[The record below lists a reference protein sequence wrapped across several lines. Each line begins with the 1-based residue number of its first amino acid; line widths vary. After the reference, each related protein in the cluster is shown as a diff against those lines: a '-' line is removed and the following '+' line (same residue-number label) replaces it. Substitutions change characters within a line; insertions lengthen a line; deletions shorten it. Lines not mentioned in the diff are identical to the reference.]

1 MTGMQELWQAF
12 DAVLGGGETSALL
25 VVGPPRCGKTE
36 FAFEAL
42 MRALERNHGG
52 GAMMTVSGRVTADRL
67 GNRAIRRMGA
77 SMKAR
82 PVTTLSA
89 LAFAVIADARRYED
103 LPAPR
108 LLNGA
113 EQDALLRR
121 VVAAHLG
128 HAEAGNLCDTC
139 VLLREYF
146 ADDRWTDTVAPAREQ
161 SGGATTM
168 AMFERGVSSSF
179 VDQLRDMLA
188 RINELGASFAHE
200 REYVGEAAGTGRNAD
215 RIAVQWRLAFALRR
229 EYVRAIEHTYP
240 GEYRL
245 DASRLLVE
253 AAAVL
258 RRVQAEEVR
267 LQPETVPA
275 VLVVDDFHDATLAG
289 LRFLEALAVAGVRL
303 VLVGNPDEAVQTFRG
318 SYPEYLMGC
327 AVRGPLHA
335 ALHRIPVSDT
345 PADAAAPTYRDLLAS
360 RISLSIPSP
369 EPDDTPMPQRPG
381 KLPRYAGS
389 LPIRRLDEPGA
400 NADAGLGTSRLED
413 GTVATT
419 LYKSPREEMDDVVW
433 RMKRLHLD
441 QGIAWNDM
449 AIIAH
454 DNATVRS
461 FGERLRR
468 DGVPVRYSSVTRP
481 LKDEPFVQ
489 GLFALIELA
498 LLRRRGIDAVDLPL
512 ATLSSYVRARVATL
526 MACPLVAAG
535 TQSAEGAPARLAPV
549 ESAMSALESLAAVVQ
564 ESAEA
569 VGADGQRHLAALI
582 ESWERYRDAVN
593 EHRQAARRA
602 AAVNVDDGVL
612 TGETADDELPFGQ
625 RAMYL
630 MLAFDNPKAPA
641 TPVLDSLGAILGRDP
656 QAVAFRRLWD
666 MVGRVAD
673 GMDRLPN
680 REAQYTLALAWNE
693 TGVAGSWQR
702 AALRNDVAGRA
713 ANDRLDVAMRLFQF
727 AADGSAGEDIV
738 AFMDQVR
745 SMQIE
750 ADSLAHVGPV
760 EQAVTLTTPA
770 GAAGNHW
777 RHVWLPAVQQDVW
790 PNLAE
795 RATLF
800 GGEDLADLMLHGR
813 IGDADPT
820 HCDARLA
827 AVLSSEKKNLLVAV
841 TRADE
846 TLTISATWNEDCTP
860 SDFLYGYLPERFIRQ
875 RDEAVFT
882 RPGGEAVHD
891 GDAIS
896 HAGLDADP
904 RGLVTAARITLACHG
919 ADSPEGQDA
928 ASALALLAEHGVRS
942 ADPEHWY
949 FVDLPHDGATGG
961 EAESRAEA
969 RGGRHIVTLS
979 PSSVDGIWSCPVC
992 WLLERR
998 CSGPQSGGVHAG
1010 FGTIVHEVAQR
1021 GSEER
1026 LDMPGSMA
1034 AESTESR
1041 IAAVTERLM
1050 AIYRSLRRDPQ
1061 GIDSP
1066 TDRYDA
1072 MKLDRSAETM
1082 LTNIASYFV
1091 NGCDA
1096 AYPFRNAQYMS
1107 VGALER
1113 AECEVEF
1120 TARFDIDD
1128 MLAAYNAIPGIEPM
1142 TSGELLAVMG
1152 TLVGGWPEGMCDDLT
1167 IRLSGRIDRLEH
1179 RRYQDGRE
1187 AVRLIDYKTGRKYA
1201 ITQIF
1206 NDLQLVCYQL
1216 GLAFPEDRG
1225 CVGPSPRMPYIAQSG
1240 LFFVREDDGPSRSR
1254 EVESLHQPALLR
1266 NGAWNTEPFTLRY
1279 YFKDPQYL
1287 EIPELPETPPAGVRA
1302 AAWDQIVRLRGSQTL
1317 WALTMVARVFYAAAA
1332 SRSSLLIAHP
1342 TPDHV
1347 KHCRMKASCPACA
1360 GELNTVYETRQ
1371 A

>member
-1 MTGMQELWQAF
+1 MTGMQELWQTF
-12 DAVLGGGETSALL
+12 DAVLGGGEASALL

-67 GNRAIRRMGA
+67 GDRAIRRMGA

-121 VVAAHLG
+121 VVAAHLD

-146 ADDRWTDTVAPAREQ
+146 ADDRWTDTVAPVREQ

-215 RIAVQWRLAFALRR
+215 RTAVQWRLAFALRR

-258 RRVQAEEVR
+258 RRVQVEEVR
-267 LQPETVPA
+267 LQPETVPS

-289 LRFLEALAVAGVRL
+289 LRFLEALSAAGVRL

-400 NADAGLGTSRLED
+400 NADAGLGASPLED
-413 GTVATT
+413 GTVATA

-512 ATLSSYVRARVATL
+512 AALSSYVRARVATL
-526 MACPLVAAG
+526 MACPLVTAG

-549 ESAMSALESLAAVVQ
+549 ESAMAALESLAGVVQ
-564 ESAEA
+564 ESAETA
-569 VGADGQRHLAALI
+569 GAEGQRHLAALI
-582 ESWERYRDAVN
+582 ESWDRYRDAVD
-593 EHRQAARRA
+593 ERRQAARRA
-602 AAVNVDDGVL
+602 AAVSVDDGVL
-612 TGETADDELPFGQ
+612 TGESADDELPFGQ
-625 RAMYL
+625 HAMYL
-630 MLAFDNPKAPA
+630 MLAFDDPKAPA

-656 QAVAFRRLWD
+656 QAVAFRRMWD

-673 GMDRLPN
+673 GMGRLSN
-680 REAQYTLALAWNE
+680 REAQYTLALAWNA
-693 TGVAGSWQR
+693 TGVAGVWQR

-813 IGDADPT
+813 IGGADPAG
-820 HCDARLA
+820 CDPRLA

-882 RPGGEAVHD
+882 RPGGQSAD
-891 GDAIS
+891 DDAES

-904 RGLVTAARITLACHG
+904 RGLVTAARIALACHG
-919 ADSPEGQDA
+919 ADSPEGRDA
-928 ASALALLAEHGVRS
+928 ASALALLAEHGVRA
-942 ADPEHWY
+942 ADPKQWY
-949 FVDLPHDGATGG
+949 FVDTADEDTSDGGPEG
-961 EAESRAEA
+961 RSGSRNE
-969 RGGRHIVTLS
+969 RHTVTLS
-979 PSSVDGIWSCPVC
+979 PSSVDSIWSCPVC

-998 CSGPQSGGVHAG
+998 CSGPQSGGVRAG
-1010 FGTIVHEVAQR
+1010 FGTLVHEVAQR

-1026 LDMPGSMA
+1026 LDMPGAVA
-1034 AESTESR
+1034 AEGAGNR
-1041 IAAVTERLM
+1041 IAAVSERLM

-1061 GIDSP
+1061 TIESP
-1066 TDRYDA
+1066 TDRYA
-1072 MKLDRSAETM
+1072 ALQLDRSAETM
-1082 LTNIASYFV
+1082 MTHIATYFV
-1091 NGCDA
+1091 NGCNP
-1096 AYPFRNAQYMS
+1096 AYPFRNAEYMS

-1113 AECEVEF
+1113 VECEAEF

-1152 TLVGGWPEGMCDDLT
+1152 TLVGGWPEGICDDLT

-1317 WALTMVARVFYAAAA
+1317 WALTMVARVFYAAAT

>member
-1 MTGMQELWQAF
+1 MTGMQELWQTF
-12 DAVLGGGETSALL
+12 DAVLGGGEASALL

-121 VVAAHLG
+121 VVAAHLD

-168 AMFERGVSSSF
+168 AMFERGVSSAF
-179 VDQLRDMLA
+179 VDQLRDTLA

-215 RIAVQWRLAFALRR
+215 RTAVQWRLAFALRR

-258 RRVQAEEVR
+258 RRVQVEEVR
-267 LQPETVPA
+267 LQPETVPS

-289 LRFLEALAVAGVRL
+289 LRFLEALSAAGVRL

-413 GTVATT
+413 GTVATA

-813 IGDADPT
+813 IGGADPAG
-820 HCDARLA
+820 CDPRLA

-882 RPGGEAVHD
+882 RPGGQSAD
-891 GDAIS
+891 DDAES

-904 RGLVTAARITLACHG
+904 RGLVTAARIALACHG
-919 ADSPEGQDA
+919 ADSPEGRDA
-928 ASALALLAEHGVRS
+928 ASALALLAEHGVRA
-942 ADPEHWY
+942 ADPKQWY
-949 FVDLPHDGATGG
+949 FVDTADEDTSDGGPEG
-961 EAESRAEA
+961 RSGSRNE
-969 RGGRHIVTLS
+969 RHTVTLS
-979 PSSVDGIWSCPVC
+979 PSSVDSIWSCPVC

-998 CSGPQSGGVHAG
+998 CSGPQSGGVRAG
-1010 FGTIVHEVAQR
+1010 FGTLVHEVAQR

-1026 LDMPGSMA
+1026 LDMPGA
-1034 AESTESR
+1034 VATEGAGNR
-1041 IAAVTERLM
+1041 IAAVSERLM

-1061 GIDSP
+1061 TIESP
-1066 TDRYDA
+1066 TDRYA
-1072 MKLDRSAETM
+1072 ALQLDRSAETM
-1082 LTNIASYFV
+1082 MTHIATYFV
-1091 NGCDA
+1091 NGCNP
-1096 AYPFRNAQYMS
+1096 AYPFRNAEYMS

-1113 AECEVEF
+1113 VECEAEF

-1152 TLVGGWPEGMCDDLT
+1152 TLVGGWPEGICDDLT
-1167 IRLSGRIDRLEH
+1167 IRLFGRIDRLEH
-1179 RRYQDGRE
+1179 RRYGDGRE

-1266 NGAWNTEPFTLRY
+1266 NGAWNTEPFAGRY
-1279 YFKDPQYL
+1279 HYKDPKYL
-1287 EIPELPETPPAGVRA
+1287 EIPELPETPPARVRA
-1302 AAWDQIVRLRGSQTL
+1302 AAWNQIIRLRGTQTL
-1317 WALTMVARVFYAAAA
+1317 WALTMAARVFYAAAA

>member
-12 DAVLGGGETSALL
+12 DAVLGGGEASALL

-67 GNRAIRRMGA
+67 GDRAIRRMGA

-121 VVAAHLG
+121 VVAAHLD

-215 RIAVQWRLAFALRR
+215 RTAVQWRLAFALRR

-289 LRFLEALAVAGVRL
+289 LRFLEALAAAGVRL

-413 GTVATT
+413 GTVATA

-564 ESAEA
+564 ESAET

-666 MVGRVAD
+666 MIGRVAD
-673 GMDRLPN
+673 GMDWLPN

-813 IGDADPT
+813 IGGADPAG
-820 HCDARLA
+820 CDPRLA

-882 RPGGEAVHD
+882 RPGGQSAD
-891 GDAIS
+891 DDAES

-904 RGLVTAARITLACHG
+904 RGLVTAARIALACHG
-919 ADSPEGQDA
+919 ADSPEGRDA
-928 ASALALLAEHGVRS
+928 ASALALLAEHGVRA
-942 ADPEHWY
+942 ADPKQWY
-949 FVDLPHDGATGG
+949 FVDTADEDTSDGGPEG
-961 EAESRAEA
+961 RSGSRNE
-969 RGGRHIVTLS
+969 RHTVTLS
-979 PSSVDGIWSCPVC
+979 PSSVDSIWSCPVC

-998 CSGPQSGGVHAG
+998 CSGPQSGGVRAG
-1010 FGTIVHEVAQR
+1010 FGTFVHEVAQR

-1026 LDMPGSMA
+1026 LDMPGA
-1034 AESTESR
+1034 VATEGAGNR
-1041 IAAVTERLM
+1041 IAAVSERLM

-1061 GIDSP
+1061 TIESP
-1066 TDRYDA
+1066 TDRYA
-1072 MKLDRSAETM
+1072 ALQLDRSAETM
-1082 LTNIASYFV
+1082 MTHIATYFV
-1091 NGCDA
+1091 NGCNP
-1096 AYPFRNAQYMS
+1096 AYPFRNAEYMS

-1113 AECEVEF
+1113 VECEAEF

-1152 TLVGGWPEGMCDDLT
+1152 TLVGGWPEGICDDLT

-1179 RRYQDGRE
+1179 RRYGDGRE

-1266 NGAWNTEPFTLRY
+1266 NGAWNTEPFAGRY
-1279 YFKDPQYL
+1279 HYKDPKYL

-1302 AAWDQIVRLRGSQTL
+1302 AAWNQIIRLRGTQTL
-1317 WALTMVARVFYAAAA
+1317 WALTMAARVFYAAAA

>member
-1 MTGMQELWQAF
+1 MQELWQTF
-12 DAVLGGGETSALL
+12 DAVLGGGEASALL

-67 GNRAIRRMGA
+67 GDRAIRRMGA

-121 VVAAHLG
+121 VVAAHLD

-215 RIAVQWRLAFALRR
+215 RTAVQWRLAFALRR

-258 RRVQAEEVR
+258 RRVQVEEVR
-267 LQPETVPA
+267 LQPETVPS

-289 LRFLEALAVAGVRL
+289 LRFLEALSAAGVRL

-360 RISLSIPSP
+360 RISLSIPSL

-400 NADAGLGTSRLED
+400 NADAGLGASPLED
-413 GTVATT
+413 GTVATA

-512 ATLSSYVRARVATL
+512 AALSSYVRARVATL
-526 MACPLVAAG
+526 MACPLVTAG

-549 ESAMSALESLAAVVQ
+549 ESAMAALESLAGVVQ
-564 ESAEA
+564 ESAETA
-569 VGADGQRHLAALI
+569 GAEGQRHLAALI
-582 ESWERYRDAVN
+582 ESWDRYRDAVD
-593 EHRQAARRA
+593 ERRQAARRA
-602 AAVNVDDGVL
+602 AAVSVDDGVL
-612 TGETADDELPFGQ
+612 TGESADDELPFGQ
-625 RAMYL
+625 HAMYL
-630 MLAFDNPKAPA
+630 MLAFDDPKAPA

-656 QAVAFRRLWD
+656 QAVAFRRMWD

-673 GMDRLPN
+673 GMGRLSN
-680 REAQYTLALAWNE
+680 REAQYTLALAWNA
-693 TGVAGSWQR
+693 TGVAGVWQR

-813 IGDADPT
+813 IGGADPAG
-820 HCDARLA
+820 CDPRLA

-882 RPGGEAVHD
+882 RPGGQSAD
-891 GDAIS
+891 DDAES

-904 RGLVTAARITLACHG
+904 RGLVTAARIALACHG
-919 ADSPEGQDA
+919 ADSPEGRDA
-928 ASALALLAEHGVRS
+928 ASALALLAEHGVRA
-942 ADPEHWY
+942 ADPKQWY
-949 FVDLPHDGATGG
+949 FVDTADEDTSDGGPEG
-961 EAESRAEA
+961 RSGSRNE
-969 RGGRHIVTLS
+969 RHTVTLS
-979 PSSVDGIWSCPVC
+979 PSSVDSIWSCPVC

-998 CSGPQSGGVHAG
+998 CSGPQSGGVRAG
-1010 FGTIVHEVAQR
+1010 FGTLVHEVAQR

-1026 LDMPGSMA
+1026 LDMPGAVA
-1034 AESTESR
+1034 AEGAGNR
-1041 IAAVTERLM
+1041 IAAVSERLM

-1061 GIDSP
+1061 TIESP
-1066 TDRYDA
+1066 TDRYA
-1072 MKLDRSAETM
+1072 ALQLDRSAETM
-1082 LTNIASYFV
+1082 MTHIATYFV
-1091 NGCDA
+1091 NGCNP
-1096 AYPFRNAQYMS
+1096 AYPFRNAEYMS

-1113 AECEVEF
+1113 VECEAEF

-1152 TLVGGWPEGMCDDLT
+1152 TLVGGWPEGICDDLT

-1347 KHCRMKASCPACA
+1347 EHCRMKASCPACA

>member
-1 MTGMQELWQAF
+1 MQELWQTF
-12 DAVLGGGETSALL
+12 DAVLGGGEASALL

-67 GNRAIRRMGA
+67 GDRAIRRMGA

-121 VVAAHLG
+121 VVAAHLD

-215 RIAVQWRLAFALRR
+215 RTAVQWRLAFALRR

-258 RRVQAEEVR
+258 RRVQVEEVR
-267 LQPETVPA
+267 LQPETVPS

-289 LRFLEALAVAGVRL
+289 LRFLEALAAAGVRL

-335 ALHRIPVSDT
+335 ALHRMPVSDT

-389 LPIRRLDEPGA
+389 LPIRRLDAPGA
-400 NADAGLGTSRLED
+400 NVDAGLGTSPLED
-413 GTVATT
+413 GTVSTA

-512 ATLSSYVRARVATL
+512 TTLSSYVRARVATL
-526 MACPLVAAG
+526 MACPLVTAG

-549 ESAMSALESLAAVVQ
+549 ESAMAALESLAGVVQ
-564 ESAEA
+564 ESAETA
-569 VGADGQRHLAALI
+569 GAEGQRHLAALI
-582 ESWERYRDAVN
+582 ESWDRYRDAVD
-593 EHRQAARRA
+593 ERRQAARRA
-602 AAVNVDDGVL
+602 AAVSVDDGVL
-612 TGETADDELPFGQ
+612 TGESADDELPFGQ
-625 RAMYL
+625 HAMYL
-630 MLAFDNPKAPA
+630 MLAFDDPKAPA

-656 QAVAFRRLWD
+656 QAVAFRRMWN

-673 GMDRLPN
+673 GMGRLSN
-680 REAQYTLALAWNE
+680 REAQYTLALAWNA
-693 TGVAGSWQR
+693 TGVAGVWQR

-813 IGDADPT
+813 IGGADPAG
-820 HCDARLA
+820 CDPRLA

-882 RPGGEAVHD
+882 RPGGQSAD
-891 GDAIS
+891 DDAES

-904 RGLVTAARITLACHG
+904 RGLVTAARIALACHG
-919 ADSPEGQDA
+919 ADSPEGRDA
-928 ASALALLAEHGVRS
+928 ASALALLAEHGVRA
-942 ADPEHWY
+942 ADPKQWY
-949 FVDLPHDGATGG
+949 FVDTADEDTSDGGPEG
-961 EAESRAEA
+961 RSGSRNE
-969 RGGRHIVTLS
+969 RHTVTLS
-979 PSSVDGIWSCPVC
+979 PSSVDSIWSCPVC

-998 CSGPQSGGVHAG
+998 CSGPQSGGVRAG
-1010 FGTIVHEVAQR
+1010 FGTLVHEVAQR

-1026 LDMPGSMA
+1026 LDMPGAVA
-1034 AESTESR
+1034 AEGAGNR
-1041 IAAVTERLM
+1041 IAAVSERLM

-1061 GIDSP
+1061 TIESP
-1066 TDRYDA
+1066 TDRYA
-1072 MKLDRSAETM
+1072 ALQLDRSAETM
-1082 LTNIASYFV
+1082 MTHIATYFV
-1091 NGCDA
+1091 NGCNP
-1096 AYPFRNAQYMS
+1096 AYPFRNAEYMS

-1113 AECEVEF
+1113 VECEAEF

-1152 TLVGGWPEGMCDDLT
+1152 TLVGGWPEGICDDLT

-1279 YFKDPQYL
+1279 CFKDPQYL

>member
-1 MTGMQELWQAF
+1 MQELWQTF
-12 DAVLGGGETSALL
+12 DAVLGGGEASALL

-67 GNRAIRRMGA
+67 GDRAIRRMGA

-215 RIAVQWRLAFALRR
+215 RTAVQWRLAFALRR

-258 RRVQAEEVR
+258 RRVQVEEVR
-267 LQPETVPA
+267 LQPETVPS

-289 LRFLEALAVAGVRL
+289 LRFLEALAAAGVRL

-389 LPIRRLDEPGA
+389 LPIRRLDAPGA
-400 NADAGLGTSRLED
+400 NVDAGLGASPLED
-413 GTVATT
+413 GTVSTA

-512 ATLSSYVRARVATL
+512 AALSSYVRARVATL
-526 MACPLVAAG
+526 MACPLVTAG

-549 ESAMSALESLAAVVQ
+549 ESAMAALESLAGVVQ
-564 ESAEA
+564 ESAETA
-569 VGADGQRHLAALI
+569 GAEGQRHLAALI

-625 RAMYL
+625 HAMYL
-630 MLAFDNPKAPA
+630 MLAFDDPKAPA

-656 QAVAFRRLWD
+656 QAVAFRRMWD

-673 GMDRLPN
+673 GMGRLSN
-680 REAQYTLALAWNE
+680 REAQYTLALAWNA
-693 TGVAGSWQR
+693 TGVAGVWQR

-750 ADSLAHVGPV
+750 ADSLAHVGPI

-813 IGDADPT
+813 IGGADPAG
-820 HCDARLA
+820 CDPRLA

-882 RPGGEAVHD
+882 RPGGQSAD
-891 GDAIS
+891 DDAES

-904 RGLVTAARITLACHG
+904 RGLVTAARIALACHG
-919 ADSPEGQDA
+919 ADSPEGRDA
-928 ASALALLAEHGVRS
+928 ASALALLAEHGVRA
-942 ADPEHWY
+942 ADPKQWY
-949 FVDLPHDGATGG
+949 FVDTADEDTSDGGPEG
-961 EAESRAEA
+961 RSGSRNE
-969 RGGRHIVTLS
+969 RHTVTLS
-979 PSSVDGIWSCPVC
+979 PSSVDSIWSCPVC

-998 CSGPQSGGVHAG
+998 CSGPQSGGVRAG
-1010 FGTIVHEVAQR
+1010 FGTLVHEVAQR

-1026 LDMPGSMA
+1026 LDMPGAVA
-1034 AESTESR
+1034 AEGTESR

-1061 GIDSP
+1061 TIESP
-1066 TDRYDA
+1066 TDRYA
-1072 MKLDRSAETM
+1072 ALQLDRSAETM
-1082 LTNIASYFV
+1082 MTHIATYFV
-1091 NGCDA
+1091 NGCNP
-1096 AYPFRNAQYMS
+1096 AYPFRNAEYMS

-1113 AECEVEF
+1113 VECEAEF
-1120 TARFDIDD
+1120 TARFDVGDI
-1128 MLAAYNAIPGIEPM
+1128 LAAYNAIPGVEPM

-1152 TLVGGWPEGMCDDLT
+1152 TLVGGWPEGICDDLT

-1240 LFFVREDDGPSRSR
+1240 LFFVHEDDGPSRSR

>member
-1 MTGMQELWQAF
+1 MTGMQELWQTF
-12 DAVLGGGETSALL
+12 DAVLGGGEASALL

-121 VVAAHLG
+121 VVAAHLD

-179 VDQLRDMLA
+179 VDQLRDTLA

-215 RIAVQWRLAFALRR
+215 RTAVQWRLAFALRR

-289 LRFLEALAVAGVRL
+289 LRFLEALAAAGVRL

-413 GTVATT
+413 GTVATA

-564 ESAEA
+564 ESAET

-666 MVGRVAD
+666 MIGRVAD
-673 GMDRLPN
+673 GMDWLPN

-713 ANDRLDVAMRLFQF
+713 ANDRLDVVMRLFQF

-813 IGDADPT
+813 IGGADPAG
-820 HCDARLA
+820 CDPRLA

-875 RDEAVFT
+875 RDDAVFT
-882 RPGGEAVHD
+882 RPGGQSAD
-891 GDAIS
+891 DDAES

-904 RGLVTAARITLACHG
+904 RGLVTAARIALACHG
-919 ADSPEGQDA
+919 ADSPEGRDA
-928 ASALALLAEHGVRS
+928 ASALALLAEHGVRA
-942 ADPEHWY
+942 ADPKQWY
-949 FVDLPHDGATGG
+949 FVDTADEDTSDGGPEG
-961 EAESRAEA
+961 RSGSRNE
-969 RGGRHIVTLS
+969 RHTVTLS
-979 PSSVDGIWSCPVC
+979 PSSVDSIWSCPVC

-998 CSGPQSGGVHAG
+998 CSGPQSGGVRAG
-1010 FGTIVHEVAQR
+1010 FGTLVHEVAQR

-1026 LDMPGSMA
+1026 LDMPGA
-1034 AESTESR
+1034 VATEGAGNR
-1041 IAAVTERLM
+1041 IAAVSERLM

-1061 GIDSP
+1061 TIESP
-1066 TDRYDA
+1066 TDRYA
-1072 MKLDRSAETM
+1072 ALQLDRSAETM
-1082 LTNIASYFV
+1082 MTHIATYFV
-1091 NGCDA
+1091 NGCNP
-1096 AYPFRNAQYMS
+1096 AYPFRNAEYMS

-1113 AECEVEF
+1113 VECEAEF

-1152 TLVGGWPEGMCDDLT
+1152 TLVGGWPEGICDDLT

-1179 RRYQDGRE
+1179 RRYGDGRE

-1266 NGAWNTEPFTLRY
+1266 NGAWNTEPFAGRY
-1279 YFKDPQYL
+1279 HYKDPKYL

-1302 AAWDQIVRLRGSQTL
+1302 AAWNQIIRLRGTQTL
-1317 WALTMVARVFYAAAA
+1317 WALTMAARVFYAAAA

>member
-1 MTGMQELWQAF
+1 MTGMQELWQTF
-12 DAVLGGGETSALL
+12 DAVLGGGEASALL

-67 GNRAIRRMGA
+67 GDRAIRRMGA

-82 PVTTLSA
+82 PVTTLLA

-121 VVAAHLG
+121 VVAAHLD

-215 RIAVQWRLAFALRR
+215 RTAVQWRLAFALRR

-289 LRFLEALAVAGVRL
+289 LRFLEALAAAGVRL

-413 GTVATT
+413 GTVATA

-489 GLFALIELA
+489 GLFALLELA

-564 ESAEA
+564 ESAET

-666 MVGRVAD
+666 MIGRVAD
-673 GMDRLPN
+673 GMDWLPN

-813 IGDADPT
+813 IGGADPAG
-820 HCDARLA
+820 CDPRLA

-882 RPGGEAVHD
+882 RPGGQSAD
-891 GDAIS
+891 DDAES

-904 RGLVTAARITLACHG
+904 RGLVTAARIALACHG
-919 ADSPEGQDA
+919 ADSPEGRDA
-928 ASALALLAEHGVRS
+928 ASALALLAEHGVRA
-942 ADPEHWY
+942 ADPKQWY
-949 FVDLPHDGATGG
+949 FVDTADEDTSDGGPEG
-961 EAESRAEA
+961 RSGSRNE
-969 RGGRHIVTLS
+969 RHTVTLS
-979 PSSVDGIWSCPVC
+979 PSSVDSIWSCPVC

-998 CSGPQSGGVHAG
+998 CSGPQSGGVRAG
-1010 FGTIVHEVAQR
+1010 FGTLVHEVAQR

-1026 LDMPGSMA
+1026 LDMPGA
-1034 AESTESR
+1034 VATEGAGNR
-1041 IAAVTERLM
+1041 IAAVSERLM

-1061 GIDSP
+1061 TIESP
-1066 TDRYDA
+1066 TDRYA
-1072 MKLDRSAETM
+1072 ALQLDRSAETM
-1082 LTNIASYFV
+1082 MTHIATYFV
-1091 NGCDA
+1091 NGCNP
-1096 AYPFRNAQYMS
+1096 AYPFRNAEYMS

-1113 AECEVEF
+1113 VECEAEF

-1152 TLVGGWPEGMCDDLT
+1152 TLVGGWPEGICDDLT

-1179 RRYQDGRE
+1179 RRYGDGRE

-1266 NGAWNTEPFTLRY
+1266 NGAWNTEPFAGRY
-1279 YFKDPQYL
+1279 HYKDPKYL

-1302 AAWDQIVRLRGSQTL
+1302 AAWNQIIRLRGTQTL
-1317 WALTMVARVFYAAAA
+1317 WALTMAARVFYAAAA

>member
-1 MTGMQELWQAF
+1 MTGMQELWQTF
-12 DAVLGGGETSALL
+12 DAVLGGGEASALL

-67 GNRAIRRMGA
+67 GDRAIRRMGA

-121 VVAAHLG
+121 VVAAHLD

-215 RIAVQWRLAFALRR
+215 RTAVQWRLAFALRR

-289 LRFLEALAVAGVRL
+289 LRFLEALAAAGVRL

-413 GTVATT
+413 GTVATA

-564 ESAEA
+564 ESAET

-666 MVGRVAD
+666 MIGRVAD
-673 GMDRLPN
+673 GMDWLPN

-713 ANDRLDVAMRLFQF
+713 ANDRLDVVMRLFQF

-813 IGDADPT
+813 IGGADPAG
-820 HCDARLA
+820 CDPRLA

-882 RPGGEAVHD
+882 RPGGQSAD
-891 GDAIS
+891 DDAES

-904 RGLVTAARITLACHG
+904 RGLVTAARIALACHG
-919 ADSPEGQDA
+919 ADSPEGRDA
-928 ASALALLAEHGVRS
+928 ASALALLAEHGVRA
-942 ADPEHWY
+942 ADPKQWY
-949 FVDLPHDGATGG
+949 FVDTADEDTSDGGPEG
-961 EAESRAEA
+961 RSGSRNE
-969 RGGRHIVTLS
+969 RHTVTLS
-979 PSSVDGIWSCPVC
+979 PSSVDSIWSCPVC

-998 CSGPQSGGVHAG
+998 CSGPQSGGVRAG
-1010 FGTIVHEVAQR
+1010 FGTLVHEVAQR

-1026 LDMPGSMA
+1026 LDMPGA
-1034 AESTESR
+1034 VATEGAGNR
-1041 IAAVTERLM
+1041 IAAVPERLM

-1061 GIDSP
+1061 TIESP
-1066 TDRYDA
+1066 TDRYA
-1072 MKLDRSAETM
+1072 ALQLDRSAETM
-1082 LTNIASYFV
+1082 MTHIATYFV
-1091 NGCDA
+1091 NGCNP
-1096 AYPFRNAQYMS
+1096 AYPFRNAEYMS

-1113 AECEVEF
+1113 VECEAEF

-1152 TLVGGWPEGMCDDLT
+1152 TLVGGWPEGICDDLT

-1179 RRYQDGRE
+1179 RRYGDGRE

-1266 NGAWNTEPFTLRY
+1266 NGAWNTEPFAGRY
-1279 YFKDPQYL
+1279 HYKDPKYL

-1302 AAWDQIVRLRGSQTL
+1302 AAWNQIIRLRGTQTL
-1317 WALTMVARVFYAAAA
+1317 WALTMAARVFYAAAA

>member
-12 DAVLGGGETSALL
+12 DAVLGGGEASALL

-67 GNRAIRRMGA
+67 GDRAIRRMGA

-121 VVAAHLG
+121 VVAAHLD

-215 RIAVQWRLAFALRR
+215 RTAVQWRLAFALRR

-289 LRFLEALAVAGVRL
+289 LRFLEALAAAGVRL

-413 GTVATT
+413 GTVATA

-549 ESAMSALESLAAVVQ
+549 ESAMFALESLAAVVQ
-564 ESAEA
+564 ESAET

-666 MVGRVAD
+666 MIGRVAD
-673 GMDRLPN
+673 GMDWLPN

-813 IGDADPT
+813 IGGADPAG
-820 HCDARLA
+820 CDPRLA

-882 RPGGEAVHD
+882 RPGGQSAD
-891 GDAIS
+891 DDAES

-904 RGLVTAARITLACHG
+904 RGLVTAARIALACHG
-919 ADSPEGQDA
+919 ADSPEGRDA
-928 ASALALLAEHGVRS
+928 ASALALLAEHGVRA
-942 ADPEHWY
+942 ADPKQWY
-949 FVDLPHDGATGG
+949 FVDTADEDTSDGGPEG
-961 EAESRAEA
+961 RSGSRNE
-969 RGGRHIVTLS
+969 RHTVTLS
-979 PSSVDGIWSCPVC
+979 PSSVDSIWSCPVC

-998 CSGPQSGGVHAG
+998 CSGPQSGGVRAG
-1010 FGTIVHEVAQR
+1010 FGTFVHEVAQR

-1026 LDMPGSMA
+1026 LDMPGA
-1034 AESTESR
+1034 VATEGAGNR
-1041 IAAVTERLM
+1041 IAAVSERLM

-1061 GIDSP
+1061 TIESP
-1066 TDRYDA
+1066 TDRYA
-1072 MKLDRSAETM
+1072 ALQLDRSAETM
-1082 LTNIASYFV
+1082 MTHIATYFV
-1091 NGCDA
+1091 NGCNP
-1096 AYPFRNAQYMS
+1096 AYPFRNAEYMS

-1113 AECEVEF
+1113 VECEAEF

-1152 TLVGGWPEGMCDDLT
+1152 TLVGGWPEGICDDLT

-1179 RRYQDGRE
+1179 RRYGDGRE

-1266 NGAWNTEPFTLRY
+1266 NGAWNTEPFAGRY
-1279 YFKDPQYL
+1279 HYKDPKYL

-1302 AAWDQIVRLRGSQTL
+1302 AAWNQIIRLRGTQTL
-1317 WALTMVARVFYAAAA
+1317 WALTMAARVFYAAAA

>member
-1 MTGMQELWQAF
+1 MTGMQELWQTF
-12 DAVLGGGETSALL
+12 DAVLGGGEASALL

-121 VVAAHLG
+121 VVAAHLD

-258 RRVQAEEVR
+258 RRVQVEEVR

-289 LRFLEALAVAGVRL
+289 LRFLEALAAAGVRL

-389 LPIRRLDEPGA
+389 LPIRRLDAPGA
-400 NADAGLGTSRLED
+400 NVDAGLGASPLED
-413 GTVATT
+413 GTVSTA

-512 ATLSSYVRARVATL
+512 AALSSYVRTRVAAL
-526 MACPLVAAG
+526 MACPLVSVG
-535 TQSAEGAPARLAPV
+535 TQTAEGAPARLEPV
-549 ESAMSALESLAAVVQ
+549 ESAMAALESLAAVVR
-564 ESAEA
+564 ESEGA
-569 VGADGQRHLAALI
+569 VGTDGQRHLAALI

-602 AAVNVDDGVL
+602 VPVNVDDGIL
-612 TGETADDELPFGQ
+612 AGESADDELPFGQ

-630 MLAFDNPKAPA
+630 MLAFDDPKTPA

-673 GMDRLPN
+673 GMGRLSN
-680 REAQYTLALAWNE
+680 REAQYTLALAWNA
-693 TGVAGSWQR
+693 TGVAGVWQR

-750 ADSLAHVGPV
+750 ADSLAHVGPI

-800 GGEDLADLMLHGR
+800 AGEDLADLMLHGR
-813 IGDADPT
+813 IGGADPAG
-820 HCDARLA
+820 CDPRLA

-882 RPGGEAVHD
+882 RPGGQSAD
-891 GDAIS
+891 DDAES

-904 RGLVTAARITLACHG
+904 RGLVTAARIALACHG
-919 ADSPEGQDA
+919 ADSPEGRDA
-928 ASALALLAEHGVRS
+928 ASALALLAEHGVRA
-942 ADPEHWY
+942 ADPKQWY
-949 FVDLPHDGATGG
+949 FVDTADEDTSDGGPEG
-961 EAESRAEA
+961 RSGSRNE
-969 RGGRHIVTLS
+969 RHTVTLS
-979 PSSVDGIWSCPVC
+979 PSSVDSIWSCPVC

-998 CSGPQSGGVHAG
+998 CSGPQSGGVRAG
-1010 FGTIVHEVAQR
+1010 FGTLVHEVAQR

-1026 LDMPGSMA
+1026 LDMPGAVA
-1034 AESTESR
+1034 AEGAGNR
-1041 IAAVTERLM
+1041 IAAVSERLM

-1061 GIDSP
+1061 TIESP
-1066 TDRYDA
+1066 TDRYTA
-1072 MKLDRSAETM
+1072 LQLDRSAETM
-1082 LTNIASYFV
+1082 MTHIATYFV
-1091 NGCDA
+1091 NGCNP
-1096 AYPFRNAQYMS
+1096 AYPFRNAEYMS

-1113 AECEVEF
+1113 VECEAEF

-1152 TLVGGWPEGMCDDLT
+1152 TLVGGWPEGICDDLT

>member
-1 MTGMQELWQAF
+1 MTGMQELWQTF
-12 DAVLGGGETSALL
+12 DAVLGGGEASALL

-67 GNRAIRRMGA
+67 GDRAIRRMGA

-121 VVAAHLG
+121 VVAAHLD

-215 RIAVQWRLAFALRR
+215 RTAVQWRLAFALRR

-289 LRFLEALAVAGVRL
+289 LRFLEALAAAGVRL

-413 GTVATT
+413 GTVATA

-564 ESAEA
+564 ESAET

-666 MVGRVAD
+666 MIGRVAD
-673 GMDRLPN
+673 GMDWLPN

-713 ANDRLDVAMRLFQF
+713 ANDRLDVVMRLFQF

-813 IGDADPT
+813 IGGADPAG
-820 HCDARLA
+820 CDPRLA

-882 RPGGEAVHD
+882 RPGGQSAD
-891 GDAIS
+891 DDAES

-904 RGLVTAARITLACHG
+904 RGLVTAARIALACHG
-919 ADSPEGQDA
+919 ADSPEGRDA
-928 ASALALLAEHGVRS
+928 ASALALLAEHGVRA
-942 ADPEHWY
+942 ADPKQWY
-949 FVDLPHDGATGG
+949 FVDTADEDTSDGGPEG
-961 EAESRAEA
+961 RSGSRNE
-969 RGGRHIVTLS
+969 RHTVTLS
-979 PSSVDGIWSCPVC
+979 PSSVDSIWSCPVC

-998 CSGPQSGGVHAG
+998 CSGPQSGGVRAG
-1010 FGTIVHEVAQR
+1010 FGTLVHEVAQR

-1026 LDMPGSMA
+1026 LDMPGA
-1034 AESTESR
+1034 VATEGAGNR
-1041 IAAVTERLM
+1041 IAAVSERLM

-1061 GIDSP
+1061 TIESP
-1066 TDRYDA
+1066 TDRYA
-1072 MKLDRSAETM
+1072 ALQLDRSAETM
-1082 LTNIASYFV
+1082 MTHIATYFV
-1091 NGCDA
+1091 NGCNP
-1096 AYPFRNAQYMS
+1096 AYPFRNAEYMS

-1113 AECEVEF
+1113 VECEAEF

-1179 RRYQDGRE
+1179 RRYGDGRE

-1266 NGAWNTEPFTLRY
+1266 NGAWNTEPFAGRY
-1279 YFKDPQYL
+1279 HYKDPKYL

-1302 AAWDQIVRLRGSQTL
+1302 AAWNQIIRLRGTQTL
-1317 WALTMVARVFYAAAA
+1317 WALTMAARVFYAAAA

>member
-1 MTGMQELWQAF
+1 MTGMQELWQTF
-12 DAVLGGGETSALL
+12 DAVLGGGEASALL

-67 GNRAIRRMGA
+67 GDRAIRRMGA

-121 VVAAHLG
+121 VVAAHLD

-215 RIAVQWRLAFALRR
+215 RTAVQWRLAFALRR

-258 RRVQAEEVR
+258 RRVQVEEVR
-267 LQPETVPA
+267 LQPETVPS

-289 LRFLEALAVAGVRL
+289 LRFLEALSAAGVRL

-400 NADAGLGTSRLED
+400 NADAGLGASPLED
-413 GTVATT
+413 GTVATA

-512 ATLSSYVRARVATL
+512 AALSSYVRARVATL
-526 MACPLVAAG
+526 MACPLVTAG

-549 ESAMSALESLAAVVQ
+549 ESAMAALESLAGVVQ
-564 ESAEA
+564 ESAETA
-569 VGADGQRHLAALI
+569 GAEGQRHLASLI
-582 ESWERYRDAVN
+582 ESWDRYRDAVD
-593 EHRQAARRA
+593 ERRQAARRA
-602 AAVNVDDGVL
+602 AAVSVDDGVL
-612 TGETADDELPFGQ
+612 TGESADDELPFGQ
-625 RAMYL
+625 HAMYL
-630 MLAFDNPKAPA
+630 MLAFDDPKAPA

-656 QAVAFRRLWD
+656 QAVAFRRMWD

-673 GMDRLPN
+673 GMGRLSN
-680 REAQYTLALAWNE
+680 REAQYTLALAWNA
-693 TGVAGSWQR
+693 TGVAGVWQR

-813 IGDADPT
+813 IGGADPAG
-820 HCDARLA
+820 CDPRLA

-882 RPGGEAVHD
+882 RPGGQSAD
-891 GDAIS
+891 DDAES

-904 RGLVTAARITLACHG
+904 RGLVTAARIALACHG
-919 ADSPEGQDA
+919 ADSPEGRDA
-928 ASALALLAEHGVRS
+928 ASALALLAEYGVRA
-942 ADPEHWY
+942 ADPKQWY
-949 FVDLPHDGATGG
+949 FVDTADEDTSDGGPEG
-961 EAESRAEA
+961 RSGSRNE
-969 RGGRHIVTLS
+969 RHTVTLS
-979 PSSVDGIWSCPVC
+979 PSSVDSIWSCPVC

-998 CSGPQSGGVHAG
+998 CSGPQSGGVRAG
-1010 FGTIVHEVAQR
+1010 FGTLVHEVAQR

-1026 LDMPGSMA
+1026 LDMPGAVA
-1034 AESTESR
+1034 AEGTESR

-1061 GIDSP
+1061 TIESP
-1066 TDRYDA
+1066 TDRYA
-1072 MKLDRSAETM
+1072 ALQLDRSAETM
-1082 LTNIASYFV
+1082 MTHIATYFV
-1091 NGCDA
+1091 NGCNP
-1096 AYPFRNAQYMS
+1096 AYPFRNAEYMS

-1113 AECEVEF
+1113 VECEAEF
-1120 TARFDIDD
+1120 TARFDVGDI
-1128 MLAAYNAIPGIEPM
+1128 LAAYNAIPGVEPM

-1152 TLVGGWPEGMCDDLT
+1152 TLVGGWPEGICDDLT

-1342 TPDHV
+1342 TPDHA

>member
-12 DAVLGGGETSALL
+12 DAVLGGGEASALL

-67 GNRAIRRMGA
+67 GDRAIRRMGA

-121 VVAAHLG
+121 VVAAHLD

-215 RIAVQWRLAFALRR
+215 RTAVQWRLAFALRR

-289 LRFLEALAVAGVRL
+289 LRFLEALAAAGVRL

-413 GTVATT
+413 GTVATA

-564 ESAEA
+564 ESAET

-666 MVGRVAD
+666 MIGRVAD
-673 GMDRLPN
+673 GMDWLPN

-813 IGDADPT
+813 IGGADPAG
-820 HCDARLA
+820 CDPRLA

-882 RPGGEAVHD
+882 RPGGQSAD
-891 GDAIS
+891 DDAES

-904 RGLVTAARITLACHG
+904 RGLVTAARIALACHG
-919 ADSPEGQDA
+919 ADSPEGRDA
-928 ASALALLAEHGVRS
+928 ASALALLAEHGVRA
-942 ADPEHWY
+942 ADPKQWY
-949 FVDLPHDGATGG
+949 FVDTADEDTSDGGPEG
-961 EAESRAEA
+961 RSGSRNE
-969 RGGRHIVTLS
+969 RHTVTLS
-979 PSSVDGIWSCPVC
+979 PSSVDSIWSCPVC

-998 CSGPQSGGVHAG
+998 CSGPQSGGVRAG
-1010 FGTIVHEVAQR
+1010 FGTLVHEVAQR

-1026 LDMPGSMA
+1026 LDMPGA
-1034 AESTESR
+1034 VATEGAGNR
-1041 IAAVTERLM
+1041 IAAVSERLM

-1061 GIDSP
+1061 TIESP
-1066 TDRYDA
+1066 TDRYTA
-1072 MKLDRSAETM
+1072 LQLDRSAETM
-1082 LTNIASYFV
+1082 MTHIATYFV
-1091 NGCDA
+1091 NGCNP
-1096 AYPFRNAQYMS
+1096 AYPFRNAEYMS

-1113 AECEVEF
+1113 VECEAEF

-1152 TLVGGWPEGMCDDLT
+1152 TLVGGWPEGICDDLT

-1179 RRYQDGRE
+1179 RRYGDGRE

-1266 NGAWNTEPFTLRY
+1266 NGAWNTEPFAGRY
-1279 YFKDPQYL
+1279 HYKDPKYL

-1302 AAWDQIVRLRGSQTL
+1302 AAWNQIIRLRGTQTL
-1317 WALTMVARVFYAAAA
+1317 WALTMAARVFYAAAA

>member
-1 MTGMQELWQAF
+1 MQELWQTF
-12 DAVLGGGETSALL
+12 DAVLGGGEASALL

-67 GNRAIRRMGA
+67 GDRAIRRMGA

-121 VVAAHLG
+121 VVAAHLD

-215 RIAVQWRLAFALRR
+215 RTAVQWRLAFALRR

-258 RRVQAEEVR
+258 RRVQVEAVR
-267 LQPETVPA
+267 LQPETVPS

-289 LRFLEALAVAGVRL
+289 LRFLEALAAAGVRL

-389 LPIRRLDEPGA
+389 LPIRRLDAPGA
-400 NADAGLGTSRLED
+400 NVDAGLGASPLED
-413 GTVATT
+413 GTVSTA

-512 ATLSSYVRARVATL
+512 AALSSYVRARVATL
-526 MACPLVAAG
+526 MACPLVTAG

-549 ESAMSALESLAAVVQ
+549 ESAMAALESLAGVVQ
-564 ESAEA
+564 ESAETA
-569 VGADGQRHLAALI
+569 GAEGQRHLAALI
-582 ESWERYRDAVN
+582 ESWDRYRDAVD
-593 EHRQAARRA
+593 ERRQAARRA
-602 AAVNVDDGVL
+602 AAVSVDDGVL
-612 TGETADDELPFGQ
+612 TGESADDELPFGQ
-625 RAMYL
+625 HAMYL
-630 MLAFDNPKAPA
+630 MLAFDDPKAPA

-656 QAVAFRRLWD
+656 QAVAFRRMWD

-673 GMDRLPN
+673 GVCRLSN
-680 REAQYTLALAWNE
+680 REAQYTLALAWNA
-693 TGVAGSWQR
+693 TGVAGVWQR

-813 IGDADPT
+813 IGGADPAG
-820 HCDARLA
+820 CDPRLA

-882 RPGGEAVHD
+882 RPGGQSAD
-891 GDAIS
+891 DDAES

-904 RGLVTAARITLACHG
+904 RGLVTAARIALACHG
-919 ADSPEGQDA
+919 ADSPEGRDA
-928 ASALALLAEHGVRS
+928 ASALALLAEHGVRA
-942 ADPEHWY
+942 ADPKQWY
-949 FVDLPHDGATGG
+949 FVDTADEDTSDGGPEG
-961 EAESRAEA
+961 RSGSRNE
-969 RGGRHIVTLS
+969 RHTVTLS
-979 PSSVDGIWSCPVC
+979 PSSVDSIWSCPVC

-998 CSGPQSGGVHAG
+998 CSGPQSGGVRAG
-1010 FGTIVHEVAQR
+1010 FGTLVHEVAQR

-1026 LDMPGSMA
+1026 LDMPGAVA
-1034 AESTESR
+1034 AEGAGNR
-1041 IAAVTERLM
+1041 IAAVSERLM

-1061 GIDSP
+1061 TIESP
-1066 TDRYDA
+1066 TDRYA
-1072 MKLDRSAETM
+1072 ALQLDRSAETM
-1082 LTNIASYFV
+1082 MTHIATYFV
-1091 NGCDA
+1091 NGCNP
-1096 AYPFRNAQYMS
+1096 AYPFRNAEYMS

-1113 AECEVEF
+1113 VECEAEF

-1152 TLVGGWPEGMCDDLT
+1152 TLVGGWPEGICDDLT

-1279 YFKDPQYL
+1279 CFKDPQYL

>member
-1 MTGMQELWQAF
+1 MQELWQAF
-12 DAVLGGGETSALL
+12 DAVLGGGEASALL

-67 GNRAIRRMGA
+67 GDRAIRRMGA

-121 VVAAHLG
+121 VVAAHLD

-215 RIAVQWRLAFALRR
+215 RTAVQWRLAFALRR

-258 RRVQAEEVR
+258 RRVQVEEVR
-267 LQPETVPA
+267 LQPETVPS

-289 LRFLEALAVAGVRL
+289 LRFLEALAAAGVRL

-389 LPIRRLDEPGA
+389 LPIRRLDAPGA
-400 NADAGLGTSRLED
+400 NVDAGLGASPLED
-413 GTVATT
+413 GTVSTA

-512 ATLSSYVRARVATL
+512 AALSSYVRARVATL
-526 MACPLVAAG
+526 MACPLVTAG
-535 TQSAEGAPARLAPV
+535 TQSAESAPARLAPV
-549 ESAMSALESLAAVVQ
+549 ESAMAALESLAGVVQ
-564 ESAEA
+564 ESAETA
-569 VGADGQRHLAALI
+569 GAEGQRHLAALI
-582 ESWERYRDAVN
+582 ESWDRYRDAVD
-593 EHRQAARRA
+593 ERRQAARRA
-602 AAVNVDDGVL
+602 AAVSVDDGVL
-612 TGETADDELPFGQ
+612 TGESADDELPFGQ
-625 RAMYL
+625 HAMYL
-630 MLAFDNPKAPA
+630 MLAFDDPKAPA

-656 QAVAFRRLWD
+656 QAVAFRRMWD

-673 GMDRLPN
+673 GMGRLSN
-680 REAQYTLALAWNE
+680 REAQYTLALAWNA
-693 TGVAGSWQR
+693 TGVAGVWQR

-750 ADSLAHVGPV
+750 ADSLAHVGPI

-813 IGDADPT
+813 IGGADPAG
-820 HCDARLA
+820 CDPRLA

-882 RPGGEAVHD
+882 RPGGQSAD
-891 GDAIS
+891 DDAES

-904 RGLVTAARITLACHG
+904 RGLVTAARIALACHG
-919 ADSPEGQDA
+919 ADSPEGRDA
-928 ASALALLAEHGVRS
+928 ASALALLAEHGVRA
-942 ADPEHWY
+942 ADPKQWY
-949 FVDLPHDGATGG
+949 FVDTADEDTSDGGPEG
-961 EAESRAEA
+961 RSGSRNE
-969 RGGRHIVTLS
+969 RHTVTLS
-979 PSSVDGIWSCPVC
+979 PSSVDSIWSCPVC

-998 CSGPQSGGVHAG
+998 CSGPQSGGVRAG
-1010 FGTIVHEVAQR
+1010 FGTLVHEVAQR

-1026 LDMPGSMA
+1026 LDMPGAVA
-1034 AESTESR
+1034 AEGAGNR
-1041 IAAVTERLM
+1041 IAAVSERLM

-1061 GIDSP
+1061 TIESP
-1066 TDRYDA
+1066 TDRYA
-1072 MKLDRSAETM
+1072 ALQLDRSAETM
-1082 LTNIASYFV
+1082 MTHIATYFV
-1091 NGCDA
+1091 NGCNP
-1096 AYPFRNAQYMS
+1096 AYPFRNAEYMS

-1113 AECEVEF
+1113 VECEAEF

-1152 TLVGGWPEGMCDDLT
+1152 TLVGGWPEGICDDLT

-1279 YFKDPQYL
+1279 CFKDPQYL

>member
-1 MTGMQELWQAF
+1 MQELWQTF
-12 DAVLGGGETSALL
+12 DAVLGGGEASALL

-67 GNRAIRRMGA
+67 GDRAIRRMGA

-121 VVAAHLG
+121 VVAAHLD

-215 RIAVQWRLAFALRR
+215 RTAVQWRLAFALRR

-258 RRVQAEEVR
+258 RRVQVEEVR
-267 LQPETVPA
+267 LQPETVPS

-289 LRFLEALAVAGVRL
+289 LRFLEALAAAGVRL

-389 LPIRRLDEPGA
+389 LPIRRLDAPGA
-400 NADAGLGTSRLED
+400 NVDAGLGTSPLED
-413 GTVATT
+413 GTVATA

-512 ATLSSYVRARVATL
+512 AALSSYVRARVATL
-526 MACPLVAAG
+526 MACPLVTAG

-549 ESAMSALESLAAVVQ
+549 ESAMAALESLAGVVQ
-564 ESAEA
+564 ESAETA
-569 VGADGQRHLAALI
+569 GAEGQRHLAALI
-582 ESWERYRDAVN
+582 ESWDRYRDAVD
-593 EHRQAARRA
+593 ERRQAARRA
-602 AAVNVDDGVL
+602 AAVSVDDGVL
-612 TGETADDELPFGQ
+612 TGESADDELPFGQ
-625 RAMYL
+625 HAMYL
-630 MLAFDNPKAPA
+630 MLAFDDPKAPA

-656 QAVAFRRLWD
+656 QAVAFRRMWD

-673 GMDRLPN
+673 GMGRLSN

-813 IGDADPT
+813 IGGADPAG
-820 HCDARLA
+820 CDPRLA

-882 RPGGEAVHD
+882 RPGGQSAD
-891 GDAIS
+891 DDAES

-904 RGLVTAARITLACHG
+904 RGLVTAARIALACHG
-919 ADSPEGQDA
+919 ADSPEGRDA
-928 ASALALLAEHGVRS
+928 ASALALLAEHGVRA
-942 ADPEHWY
+942 ADPKQWY
-949 FVDLPHDGATGG
+949 FVDTADEDTSDGGPEG
-961 EAESRAEA
+961 RSGSRNE
-969 RGGRHIVTLS
+969 RHTVTLS

-1026 LDMPGSMA
+1026 LDMPGTMA

-1061 GIDSP
+1061 TIESP
-1066 TDRYDA
+1066 TDRYA
-1072 MKLDRSAETM
+1072 ALQLDRSAETM

-1096 AYPFRNAQYMS
+1096 AYPFRNAEYMS

-1113 AECEVEF
+1113 VECETEF

-1179 RRYQDGRE
+1179 RRYGDGRE
-1187 AVRLIDYKTGRKYA
+1187 AVRLIDYKTGRKYGTA
-1201 ITQIF
+1201 QIF

>member
-1 MTGMQELWQAF
+1 MQELWQTF
-12 DAVLGGGETSALL
+12 DAVLGGGEASALL

-67 GNRAIRRMGA
+67 GDRAIRRMGA

-121 VVAAHLG
+121 VVAAHLD

-200 REYVGEAAGTGRNAD
+200 CEYVGEAAGTGRNAD
-215 RIAVQWRLAFALRR
+215 RTAVQWRLAFALRR

-258 RRVQAEEVR
+258 RRVQVEEVR
-267 LQPETVPA
+267 LQPETVPS

-289 LRFLEALAVAGVRL
+289 LRFLEALSAAGVRL

-400 NADAGLGTSRLED
+400 NADAGLGTSPLED
-413 GTVATT
+413 GTVSTA

-441 QGIAWNDM
+441 RGIAWNDM

-512 ATLSSYVRARVATL
+512 AALSSYVRARVATL
-526 MACPLVAAG
+526 MACPLVTAG

-549 ESAMSALESLAAVVQ
+549 ESAMAALESLAGVVQ
-564 ESAEA
+564 ESAETA
-569 VGADGQRHLAALI
+569 GAEGQRHLAALI
-582 ESWERYRDAVN
+582 ESWDRYRDAVD
-593 EHRQAARRA
+593 ERRQAARRA
-602 AAVNVDDGVL
+602 AAVSVDDGVL
-612 TGETADDELPFGQ
+612 TGESADDELPFGQ

-630 MLAFDNPKAPA
+630 MLAFDDPKAPA
-641 TPVLDSLGAILGRDP
+641 TPVLDSLGAILGRDH

-738 AFMDQVR
+738 AFMDQIR

-750 ADSLAHVGPV
+750 ADSLAHVGPI

-813 IGDADPT
+813 IGGADPAG
-820 HCDARLA
+820 CDPRLA

-882 RPGGEAVHD
+882 RPGGQSAD
-891 GDAIS
+891 DDAES

-904 RGLVTAARITLACHG
+904 RGLVTAARIALACHG
-919 ADSPEGQDA
+919 ADSPEGRDA
-928 ASALALLAEHGVRS
+928 ASALALLAEHGVRA
-942 ADPEHWY
+942 ADPKQWY
-949 FVDLPHDGATGG
+949 FVDTADEDTSDGGPEG
-961 EAESRAEA
+961 RSGSRNE
-969 RGGRHIVTLS
+969 RHTVTLS
-979 PSSVDGIWSCPVC
+979 PSSVDSIWSCPVC

-998 CSGPQSGGVHAG
+998 CSGPQSGGVRAG
-1010 FGTIVHEVAQR
+1010 FGTLVHEVAQR

-1026 LDMPGSMA
+1026 LDMPGAVA
-1034 AESTESR
+1034 AEGAGNR
-1041 IAAVTERLM
+1041 IAAVSERLM

-1061 GIDSP
+1061 TIESP
-1066 TDRYDA
+1066 TDRYA
-1072 MKLDRSAETM
+1072 ALQLDRSAETM
-1082 LTNIASYFV
+1082 MTHIAAYFV
-1091 NGCDA
+1091 NGCNP
-1096 AYPFRNAQYMS
+1096 AYPFRNAEYMS

-1113 AECEVEF
+1113 VECEAEF
-1120 TARFDIDD
+1120 TARFDVGDI
-1128 MLAAYNAIPGIEPM
+1128 LAAYNAIPGVEPM

-1152 TLVGGWPEGMCDDLT
+1152 TLVGGWPEGICDDLT

>member
-1 MTGMQELWQAF
+1 MQELWQTF
-12 DAVLGGGETSALL
+12 DAVLGGGEASALL

-67 GNRAIRRMGA
+67 GDRAIRRMGA

-121 VVAAHLG
+121 VVAAHLD

-146 ADDRWTDTVAPAREQ
+146 ADDRWTDTVAPVREQ

-215 RIAVQWRLAFALRR
+215 RTAVQWRLAFALRR

-258 RRVQAEEVR
+258 RRVQVEEVR
-267 LQPETVPA
+267 LQPETVPS

-289 LRFLEALAVAGVRL
+289 LRFLEALAAAGVRL

-389 LPIRRLDEPGA
+389 LPIRRLDAPGA
-400 NADAGLGTSRLED
+400 NVDAGLGASPLED
-413 GTVATT
+413 GTVSTA

-441 QGIAWNDM
+441 RGIAWNDM

-481 LKDEPFVQ
+481 LRDEPFVQ

-512 ATLSSYVRARVATL
+512 VALSSYVRARVATL
-526 MACPLVAAG
+526 MACPLVTAG

-549 ESAMSALESLAAVVQ
+549 ESAMAALESLAGVVQ
-564 ESAEA
+564 ESAETA
-569 VGADGQRHLAALI
+569 GAEGQRHLAALI

-625 RAMYL
+625 HAMYL
-630 MLAFDNPKAPA
+630 MLAFDDPKAPA

-656 QAVAFRRLWD
+656 QAVAFRRMWD

-673 GMDRLPN
+673 GMGRLSN
-680 REAQYTLALAWNE
+680 REAQYTLALAWNA
-693 TGVAGSWQR
+693 TGVAGVWQR

-813 IGDADPT
+813 IGGADPAG
-820 HCDARLA
+820 CDPRLA

-882 RPGGEAVHD
+882 RPGGQSAD
-891 GDAIS
+891 DDAES

-904 RGLVTAARITLACHG
+904 RGLVTAARIALACHG

-928 ASALALLAEHGVRS
+928 ASALALLAEHGVRA
-942 ADPEHWY
+942 ADPKQWY
-949 FVDLPHDGATGG
+949 FVDTADEDTSDGG
-961 EAESRAEA
+961 
-969 RGGRHIVTLS
+969 
-979 PSSVDGIWSCPVC
+979 
-992 WLLERR
+992 
-998 CSGPQSGGVHAG
+998 
-1010 FGTIVHEVAQR
+1010 
-1021 GSEER
+1021 
-1026 LDMPGSMA
+1026 
-1034 AESTESR
+1034 
-1041 IAAVTERLM
+1041 
-1050 AIYRSLRRDPQ
+1050 
-1061 GIDSP
+1061 
-1066 TDRYDA
+1066 
-1072 MKLDRSAETM
+1072 
-1082 LTNIASYFV
+1082 
-1091 NGCDA
+1091 
-1096 AYPFRNAQYMS
+1096 
-1107 VGALER
+1107 
-1113 AECEVEF
+1113 
-1120 TARFDIDD
+1120 
-1128 MLAAYNAIPGIEPM
+1128 
-1142 TSGELLAVMG
+1142 
-1152 TLVGGWPEGMCDDLT
+1152 PEG
-1167 IRLSGRIDRLEH
+1167 
-1179 RRYQDGRE
+1179 
-1187 AVRLIDYKTGRKYA
+1187 
-1201 ITQIF
+1201 
-1206 NDLQLVCYQL
+1206 
-1216 GLAFPEDRG
+1216 
-1225 CVGPSPRMPYIAQSG
+1225 
-1240 LFFVREDDGPSRSR
+1240 RS
-1254 EVESLHQPALLR
+1254 
-1266 NGAWNTEPFTLRY
+1266 
-1279 YFKDPQYL
+1279 
-1287 EIPELPETPPAGVRA
+1287 
-1302 AAWDQIVRLRGSQTL
+1302 
-1317 WALTMVARVFYAAAA
+1317 
-1332 SRSSLLIAHP
+1332 
-1342 TPDHV
+1342 
-1347 KHCRMKASCPACA
+1347 
-1360 GELNTVYETRQ
+1360 
-1371 A
+1371 

>member
-1 MTGMQELWQAF
+1 MTGMQELWQTF
-12 DAVLGGGETSALL
+12 DAVLGGGEASALL

-67 GNRAIRRMGA
+67 GDRAIRRMGA

-121 VVAAHLG
+121 VVAAHLD

-215 RIAVQWRLAFALRR
+215 RTAVQWRLAFALRR

-258 RRVQAEEVR
+258 RRVQVEEVR
-267 LQPETVPA
+267 LQPETVPS

-289 LRFLEALAVAGVRL
+289 LRFLEALAAAGVRL

-389 LPIRRLDEPGA
+389 LPIRRMDAPGA
-400 NADAGLGTSRLED
+400 NVDAGLGASPLED
-413 GTVATT
+413 GTVSTA

-441 QGIAWNDM
+441 RGIAWNDM

-481 LKDEPFVQ
+481 LRDEPFVQ

-512 ATLSSYVRARVATL
+512 AALSSYVRARVATL
-526 MACPLVAAG
+526 MACPLVTAG
-535 TQSAEGAPARLAPV
+535 TQSAEGDPARLAPV
-549 ESAMSALESLAAVVQ
+549 ESAMAALESLAGVVQ
-564 ESAEA
+564 ESAETA
-569 VGADGQRHLAALI
+569 GAEGQRHLAALI
-582 ESWERYRDAVN
+582 ESWDRYRDAVD
-593 EHRQAARRA
+593 ERRQAARRA
-602 AAVNVDDGVL
+602 AAVSVDDGVL
-612 TGETADDELPFGQ
+612 TGESADDELPFGQ
-625 RAMYL
+625 HAMYL
-630 MLAFDNPKAPA
+630 MLAFDDPKAPA

-656 QAVAFRRLWD
+656 QAVAFRRMWD

-673 GMDRLPN
+673 GMGRLSN
-680 REAQYTLALAWNE
+680 REAQYTLALAWNA
-693 TGVAGSWQR
+693 TGVAGVWQR

-813 IGDADPT
+813 IGGADPAG
-820 HCDARLA
+820 CDPRLA

-882 RPGGEAVHD
+882 RPGGQSAD
-891 GDAIS
+891 DDAES

-904 RGLVTAARITLACHG
+904 RGLVTAARIALACHG
-919 ADSPEGQDA
+919 ADSPEGRDA
-928 ASALALLAEHGVRS
+928 ASALALLAEHGVRA
-942 ADPEHWY
+942 ADPKQWY
-949 FVDLPHDGATGG
+949 FVDTADEDTSDGGPEG
-961 EAESRAEA
+961 RSGSRNE
-969 RGGRHIVTLS
+969 RHTVTLS
-979 PSSVDGIWSCPVC
+979 PSSVDSIWSCPVC

-998 CSGPQSGGVHAG
+998 CSGPQSGGVRAG
-1010 FGTIVHEVAQR
+1010 FGTLVHEVAQR

-1026 LDMPGSMA
+1026 LDMPGAVA
-1034 AESTESR
+1034 AEGAGNR
-1041 IAAVTERLM
+1041 IAAVSERLM

-1061 GIDSP
+1061 TIESP
-1066 TDRYDA
+1066 TDRYA
-1072 MKLDRSAETM
+1072 ALQLDRSAETM
-1082 LTNIASYFV
+1082 MTHIATYFV
-1091 NGCDA
+1091 NGCNP
-1096 AYPFRNAQYMS
+1096 AYPFRNAEYMS

-1113 AECEVEF
+1113 VECEAEF

-1152 TLVGGWPEGMCDDLT
+1152 TLVGGWPEGICDDLT

>member
-1 MTGMQELWQAF
+1 MTGMQELWQTF
-12 DAVLGGGETSALL
+12 DAVLGGGEASALL

-121 VVAAHLG
+121 VVAAHLD

-215 RIAVQWRLAFALRR
+215 RTAVQWRLAFALRR

-258 RRVQAEEVR
+258 HRVQVEEVR
-267 LQPETVPA
+267 LQPETVPS

-289 LRFLEALAVAGVRL
+289 LRFLEALSAAGVRL

-413 GTVATT
+413 GTVATA

-512 ATLSSYVRARVATL
+512 AALSSYVRARVATL
-526 MACPLVAAG
+526 MACPLVTAG

-549 ESAMSALESLAAVVQ
+549 ESAMAALESLAGVVQ

-813 IGDADPT
+813 IGGADPAG
-820 HCDARLA
+820 CDPRLA

-882 RPGGEAVHD
+882 RPGGQSAD
-891 GDAIS
+891 DDAES

-904 RGLVTAARITLACHG
+904 RGLVTAARIALACHG
-919 ADSPEGQDA
+919 ADSPEGRDA
-928 ASALALLAEHGVRS
+928 ASALALLAEHGVRA
-942 ADPEHWY
+942 ADPKQWY
-949 FVDLPHDGATGG
+949 FVDTADEDTSDGGPEG
-961 EAESRAEA
+961 RSGSRNE
-969 RGGRHIVTLS
+969 RHTVTLS
-979 PSSVDGIWSCPVC
+979 PSSVDSIWSCPVC

-998 CSGPQSGGVHAG
+998 CSGPQSGGVRAG
-1010 FGTIVHEVAQR
+1010 FGTLVHEVAQR

-1026 LDMPGSMA
+1026 LDMPGAVA
-1034 AESTESR
+1034 AEGAGNR
-1041 IAAVTERLM
+1041 IAAVSERLM

-1061 GIDSP
+1061 TIESP
-1066 TDRYDA
+1066 TDRYA
-1072 MKLDRSAETM
+1072 ALQLDRSAETM
-1082 LTNIASYFV
+1082 MTHIATYFV
-1091 NGCDA
+1091 NGCNP
-1096 AYPFRNAQYMS
+1096 AYPFRNAEYMS

-1113 AECEVEF
+1113 VECEAEF

-1152 TLVGGWPEGMCDDLT
+1152 TLVGGWPEGICDDLT

-1287 EIPELPETPPAGVRA
+1287 EIPELPETPPTGVRA

-1371 A
+1371 V

>member
-1 MTGMQELWQAF
+1 MQELWQAF
-12 DAVLGGGETSALL
+12 DVVLGGGETSALL

-215 RIAVQWRLAFALRR
+215 RTAVQWRLAFALRR

-289 LRFLEALAVAGVRL
+289 LRFLEALAAAGVRL

-413 GTVATT
+413 GTVATA

-468 DGVPVRYSSVTRP
+468 DGVPVRYSSVMRP

-564 ESAEA
+564 ESAET

-666 MVGRVAD
+666 MIGRVAD
-673 GMDRLPN
+673 GMDWLPN

-713 ANDRLDVAMRLFQF
+713 ANDRLDVVMRLFQF

-813 IGDADPT
+813 IGGADPAG
-820 HCDARLA
+820 CDPRLA

-882 RPGGEAVHD
+882 RPGGQSAD
-891 GDAIS
+891 DDAES

-904 RGLVTAARITLACHG
+904 RGLVTAARIALACHG
-919 ADSPEGQDA
+919 ADSPEGRDA
-928 ASALALLAEHGVRS
+928 ASALALLAEHGVRA
-942 ADPEHWY
+942 ADPKQWY
-949 FVDLPHDGATGG
+949 FVDTADEDTSDGGPEG
-961 EAESRAEA
+961 RSGSRNE
-969 RGGRHIVTLS
+969 RHTVTLS
-979 PSSVDGIWSCPVC
+979 PSSVDSIWSCPVC

-998 CSGPQSGGVHAG
+998 CSGPQSGGVRAG
-1010 FGTIVHEVAQR
+1010 FGTLVHEVAQR

-1026 LDMPGSMA
+1026 LDMPGA
-1034 AESTESR
+1034 VATEGAGNR
-1041 IAAVTERLM
+1041 IAAVSERLM

-1061 GIDSP
+1061 TIESP
-1066 TDRYDA
+1066 TDRYA
-1072 MKLDRSAETM
+1072 ALQLDRSAETM
-1082 LTNIASYFV
+1082 MTHIATYFV
-1091 NGCDA
+1091 NGCNP
-1096 AYPFRNAQYMS
+1096 AYPFRNAEYMS

-1113 AECEVEF
+1113 VECEAEF

-1152 TLVGGWPEGMCDDLT
+1152 TLVGGWPEGICDDLT

-1179 RRYQDGRE
+1179 RRYGDGRE

-1266 NGAWNTEPFTLRY
+1266 NGAWNTEPFAGRY
-1279 YFKDPQYL
+1279 HYKDPKYL

-1302 AAWDQIVRLRGSQTL
+1302 AAWNQIIRLRGTQTL
-1317 WALTMVARVFYAAAA
+1317 WALTMAARVFYAAAA

>member
-1 MTGMQELWQAF
+1 MTGMQELWQTF
-12 DAVLGGGETSALL
+12 DAVLGGGEASALL

-67 GNRAIRRMGA
+67 GDRAIRRMGA

-121 VVAAHLG
+121 VVAAHLD

-215 RIAVQWRLAFALRR
+215 RTAVQWRLAFALRR

-289 LRFLEALAVAGVRL
+289 LRFLEALAAAGVRL

-413 GTVATT
+413 GTVATA

-564 ESAEA
+564 ESAET

-666 MVGRVAD
+666 MIGRVAD
-673 GMDRLPN
+673 GMDWLPN

-813 IGDADPT
+813 IGGADPAG
-820 HCDARLA
+820 CDPRLA

-882 RPGGEAVHD
+882 RPGGQSAD
-891 GDAIS
+891 DDAES

-904 RGLVTAARITLACHG
+904 RGLVTAARIALACHG
-919 ADSPEGQDA
+919 ADSPEGRDA
-928 ASALALLAEHGVRS
+928 ASALALLAEHGVRA
-942 ADPEHWY
+942 ADPKQWY
-949 FVDLPHDGATGG
+949 FVDTADEDTSDGGPEG
-961 EAESRAEA
+961 RSGSRNE
-969 RGGRHIVTLS
+969 RHTVTLS
-979 PSSVDGIWSCPVC
+979 PSSVDSIWSCPVC

-998 CSGPQSGGVHAG
+998 CSGPQSGGVRAG
-1010 FGTIVHEVAQR
+1010 FGTLVHEVAQR

-1026 LDMPGSMA
+1026 LDMPGA
-1034 AESTESR
+1034 VATEGAGNR
-1041 IAAVTERLM
+1041 IAAVSERLM

-1061 GIDSP
+1061 TIESP
-1066 TDRYDA
+1066 TDRYA
-1072 MKLDRSAETM
+1072 ALQLDRSAETM
-1082 LTNIASYFV
+1082 MTHIATYFV
-1091 NGCDA
+1091 NGCNP
-1096 AYPFRNAQYMS
+1096 AYPFRNAEYMS

-1113 AECEVEF
+1113 VECEAEF

-1152 TLVGGWPEGMCDDLT
+1152 TLVGGWPEGICDDLT

-1179 RRYQDGRE
+1179 RRYGDGRE

-1266 NGAWNTEPFTLRY
+1266 NGAWNTEPFAGRY
-1279 YFKDPQYL
+1279 HYKDPKYL

-1302 AAWDQIVRLRGSQTL
+1302 AAWNQIIRLRGTQTL
-1317 WALTMVARVFYAAAA
+1317 WALTMAARVFYAAAA

>member
-1 MTGMQELWQAF
+1 MQELWQTF
-12 DAVLGGGETSALL
+12 DAVLGGGEASALL

-67 GNRAIRRMGA
+67 GDRAIRRMGA

-121 VVAAHLG
+121 VVAAHLD

-215 RIAVQWRLAFALRR
+215 RTAVQWRLAFALRR

-258 RRVQAEEVR
+258 RRVQVEEVR
-267 LQPETVPA
+267 LQPETVPS

-289 LRFLEALAVAGVRL
+289 LRFLEALAAAGVRL

-389 LPIRRLDEPGA
+389 LPIRRLDAPGA
-400 NADAGLGTSRLED
+400 NVDAGLGASPLED
-413 GTVATT
+413 GTVSTA

-512 ATLSSYVRARVATL
+512 AALSSYVRARVATL
-526 MACPLVAAG
+526 MACPLVTAG

-549 ESAMSALESLAAVVQ
+549 ESAMAALESLAGVVQ
-564 ESAEA
+564 ESAETA
-569 VGADGQRHLAALI
+569 GAEGQRHLAALI
-582 ESWERYRDAVN
+582 ESWDRYRDAVD
-593 EHRQAARRA
+593 ERRQAARRA
-602 AAVNVDDGVL
+602 AAVSVDDGVL
-612 TGETADDELPFGQ
+612 TGESADDELPFGQ
-625 RAMYL
+625 HAMYL
-630 MLAFDNPKAPA
+630 MLAFDDPKAPA

-656 QAVAFRRLWD
+656 QAVAFRRMWD

-673 GMDRLPN
+673 GMGRLSN
-680 REAQYTLALAWNE
+680 REAQYTLALAWNA
-693 TGVAGSWQR
+693 TGVAGVWQR

-813 IGDADPT
+813 IGGADPAG
-820 HCDARLA
+820 CDPRLA

-882 RPGGEAVHD
+882 RPGGQSAD
-891 GDAIS
+891 DDAES

-904 RGLVTAARITLACHG
+904 RGLVTAARIALACHG
-919 ADSPEGQDA
+919 ADSPEGRDA
-928 ASALALLAEHGVRS
+928 ASALALLAEHGVRA
-942 ADPEHWY
+942 ADPKQWY
-949 FVDLPHDGATGG
+949 FVDTADEDTSDGGPEG
-961 EAESRAEA
+961 RSGSRNE
-969 RGGRHIVTLS
+969 RHTVTLS
-979 PSSVDGIWSCPVC
+979 PSSVDSIWSCPVC

-998 CSGPQSGGVHAG
+998 CSGPQSGGVRAG
-1010 FGTIVHEVAQR
+1010 FGTLVHEVAQR

-1026 LDMPGSMA
+1026 LDMPGAVA
-1034 AESTESR
+1034 AEGAGNR
-1041 IAAVTERLM
+1041 IAAVSERLM

-1061 GIDSP
+1061 TIESP
-1066 TDRYDA
+1066 TDRYA
-1072 MKLDRSAETM
+1072 ALQLDRSAETM
-1082 LTNIASYFV
+1082 MTHIATYFV
-1091 NGCDA
+1091 NGCNP
-1096 AYPFRNAQYMS
+1096 AYPFRNAEYMS

-1113 AECEVEF
+1113 VECEAEF

-1152 TLVGGWPEGMCDDLT
+1152 TLVGGWPEGICDDLT

-1347 KHCRMKASCPACA
+1347 KHCRMTTSCPACA

>member
-1 MTGMQELWQAF
+1 MTGMQELWQTF
-12 DAVLGGGETSALL
+12 DAVLGGGEASALL

-67 GNRAIRRMGA
+67 GDRAIRRMGA

-113 EQDALLRR
+113 EQDVLLRR
-121 VVAAHLG
+121 VVAAHLD

-215 RIAVQWRLAFALRR
+215 RTAVQWRLAFALRR

-289 LRFLEALAVAGVRL
+289 LRFLEALAAAGVRL

-413 GTVATT
+413 GTVATA

-564 ESAEA
+564 ESAET

-666 MVGRVAD
+666 MIGRVAD
-673 GMDRLPN
+673 GMDWLPN

-713 ANDRLDVAMRLFQF
+713 ANDRLDVVMRLFQF

-813 IGDADPT
+813 IGGADPAG
-820 HCDARLA
+820 CDPRLA

-882 RPGGEAVHD
+882 RPGGQSAD
-891 GDAIS
+891 DDAES

-904 RGLVTAARITLACHG
+904 RGLVTAARIALACHG
-919 ADSPEGQDA
+919 ADSPEGRDA
-928 ASALALLAEHGVRS
+928 ASALALLAEHGVRA
-942 ADPEHWY
+942 ADPKQWY
-949 FVDLPHDGATGG
+949 FVDTADEDTSDGGPEG
-961 EAESRAEA
+961 RSGSRNE
-969 RGGRHIVTLS
+969 RHTVTLS
-979 PSSVDGIWSCPVC
+979 PSSVDSIWSCPVC

-998 CSGPQSGGVHAG
+998 CSGPQSGGVRAG
-1010 FGTIVHEVAQR
+1010 FGTLVHEVAQR

-1026 LDMPGSMA
+1026 LDMPGA
-1034 AESTESR
+1034 VATEGAGNR
-1041 IAAVTERLM
+1041 IAAVSERLM

-1061 GIDSP
+1061 TIESP
-1066 TDRYDA
+1066 TDRYA
-1072 MKLDRSAETM
+1072 ALQLDRSAETM
-1082 LTNIASYFV
+1082 MTHIATYFV
-1091 NGCDA
+1091 NGCNP
-1096 AYPFRNAQYMS
+1096 AYPFRNAEYMS

-1113 AECEVEF
+1113 VECEAEF

-1152 TLVGGWPEGMCDDLT
+1152 TLVGGWPEGICDDLT

-1179 RRYQDGRE
+1179 RRYGDGRE

-1266 NGAWNTEPFTLRY
+1266 NGAWNTEPFAGRY
-1279 YFKDPQYL
+1279 HYKDPKYL

-1302 AAWDQIVRLRGSQTL
+1302 AAWNQIIRLRGTQTL
-1317 WALTMVARVFYAAAA
+1317 WALTMAARVFYAAAA

>member
-1 MTGMQELWQAF
+1 MQELWQTF
-12 DAVLGGGETSALL
+12 DAVLGGGEASALL

-67 GNRAIRRMGA
+67 GDRAIRRMGA

-121 VVAAHLG
+121 VVAAHLD

-215 RIAVQWRLAFALRR
+215 RTAVQWRLAFALRR

-258 RRVQAEEVR
+258 RRVQVEEVR
-267 LQPETVPA
+267 LQPETVPS

-289 LRFLEALAVAGVRL
+289 LRFLEALSAAGVRL

-389 LPIRRLDEPGA
+389 LPIRRLDAPGA
-400 NADAGLGTSRLED
+400 NADAGLGASPLED
-413 GTVATT
+413 DTVSTA

-512 ATLSSYVRARVATL
+512 AALSSYVRARVATL
-526 MACPLVAAG
+526 MACPLVTAG

-549 ESAMSALESLAAVVQ
+549 ESAMAALESLAGVVQ
-564 ESAEA
+564 ESAETA
-569 VGADGQRHLAALI
+569 GAEGQRHLAALI

-625 RAMYL
+625 HAMYL
-630 MLAFDNPKAPA
+630 MLAFDDPKAPA

-656 QAVAFRRLWD
+656 QAVAFRRMWD

-673 GMDRLPN
+673 GMGRLSN
-680 REAQYTLALAWNE
+680 REAQYTLALAWNA
-693 TGVAGSWQR
+693 TGVAGVWQR

-813 IGDADPT
+813 IGGADPAG
-820 HCDARLA
+820 CDPRLA

-882 RPGGEAVHD
+882 RPGGQSAD
-891 GDAIS
+891 DDAES

-904 RGLVTAARITLACHG
+904 RGLVTAARIALACHG
-919 ADSPEGQDA
+919 ADSPEGRDA
-928 ASALALLAEHGVRS
+928 ASALALLAEHGVRA
-942 ADPEHWY
+942 ADPKQWY
-949 FVDLPHDGATGG
+949 FVDTADEDTSDGGPEG
-961 EAESRAEA
+961 RSGSRNE
-969 RGGRHIVTLS
+969 RHTVTLS
-979 PSSVDGIWSCPVC
+979 PSSVDSIWSCPVC

-998 CSGPQSGGVHAG
+998 CSGPQSGGVRAG
-1010 FGTIVHEVAQR
+1010 FGTLVHEVAQR

-1026 LDMPGSMA
+1026 LDMPGAVA
-1034 AESTESR
+1034 AEGTESR

-1061 GIDSP
+1061 TIESP
-1066 TDRYDA
+1066 TDRYA
-1072 MKLDRSAETM
+1072 ALQLDRSAETM
-1082 LTNIASYFV
+1082 MTHIATYFV
-1091 NGCDA
+1091 NGCNP
-1096 AYPFRNAQYMS
+1096 AYPFRNAEYMS

-1113 AECEVEF
+1113 VECEAEF
-1120 TARFDIDD
+1120 TARFDVGDI
-1128 MLAAYNAIPGIEPM
+1128 LAAYNAIPGAEPM

-1152 TLVGGWPEGMCDDLT
+1152 TLVGGWPEGICDDLT

-1240 LFFVREDDGPSRSR
+1240 LFFVREDDGPSRSF

-1266 NGAWNTEPFTLRY
+1266 NGAWNMEPFAGRY
-1279 YFKDPQYL
+1279 HYKDPKYL

-1302 AAWDQIVRLRGSQTL
+1302 AAWNQIIRLRGTQTL
-1317 WALTMVARVFYAAAA
+1317 WALTMAARVFYAAAA

-1342 TPDHV
+1342 TPDHA

>member
-12 DAVLGGGETSALL
+12 DAVLGGGEASALL

-200 REYVGEAAGTGRNAD
+200 REYVGEAAGTERNAD

-289 LRFLEALAVAGVRL
+289 LRFLEALAAAGVRL

-413 GTVATT
+413 GTVATA

-481 LKDEPFVQ
+481 PKDEPFVQ

-512 ATLSSYVRARVATL
+512 AALSSYVRARVATL
-526 MACPLVAAG
+526 MACPLVTAG

-582 ESWERYRDAVN
+582 ESWDRYRDAVD
-593 EHRQAARRA
+593 ERRQAARRA
-602 AAVNVDDGVL
+602 AAVSVDDGVL

-625 RAMYL
+625 HAMYL
-630 MLAFDNPKAPA
+630 MLAFDDPKAPA

-656 QAVAFRRLWD
+656 QAVAFRRMWD

-673 GMDRLPN
+673 GMGRLSN
-680 REAQYTLALAWNE
+680 REAQYTLALAWNA
-693 TGVAGSWQR
+693 TGVAGVWQR

-813 IGDADPT
+813 IGGADPAG
-820 HCDARLA
+820 CDPRLA

-882 RPGGEAVHD
+882 RPGGQSAD
-891 GDAIS
+891 DDAES

-904 RGLVTAARITLACHG
+904 RGLVTAARIALACHG
-919 ADSPEGQDA
+919 ADSPEGRDA
-928 ASALALLAEHGVRS
+928 ASALALLAEHGVRA
-942 ADPEHWY
+942 ADPKQWY
-949 FVDLPHDGATGG
+949 FVDTADEDTSDGGPEG
-961 EAESRAEA
+961 RSGSRNE
-969 RGGRHIVTLS
+969 RHTVTLS
-979 PSSVDGIWSCPVC
+979 PSSVDSIWSCPVC

-998 CSGPQSGGVHAG
+998 CSGPQSGGVRAG
-1010 FGTIVHEVAQR
+1010 FGTLVHEVAQR

-1026 LDMPGSMA
+1026 LDMPGAVA
-1034 AESTESR
+1034 AEGTESR

-1061 GIDSP
+1061 TIESP
-1066 TDRYDA
+1066 TDRYA
-1072 MKLDRSAETM
+1072 ALQLDRSAETM
-1082 LTNIASYFV
+1082 MTHIATYFV
-1091 NGCDA
+1091 NGCNP
-1096 AYPFRNAQYMS
+1096 AYPFRNAEYMS

-1113 AECEVEF
+1113 VECEAEF
-1120 TARFDIDD
+1120 TARFDVGDI
-1128 MLAAYNAIPGIEPM
+1128 LAAYNAIPGVEPM

-1152 TLVGGWPEGMCDDLT
+1152 TLVGGWPEGICDDLT

-1240 LFFVREDDGPSRSR
+1240 LFFVHEDDGPSRSR

>member
-1 MTGMQELWQAF
+1 MQELWQTF
-12 DAVLGGGETSALL
+12 DAVLGGVEASALL

-67 GNRAIRRMGA
+67 GDRAIRRMGA

-121 VVAAHLG
+121 VVAAHLD

-215 RIAVQWRLAFALRR
+215 RTAVQWRLAFALRR

-258 RRVQAEEVR
+258 RRVQVEEVR
-267 LQPETVPA
+267 LQPETVPS

-289 LRFLEALAVAGVRL
+289 LRFLEALSAAGVRL

-389 LPIRRLDEPGA
+389 LPIRRLDAPGA
-400 NADAGLGTSRLED
+400 NVDAGLGASPLED
-413 GTVATT
+413 GTVSTA

-512 ATLSSYVRARVATL
+512 AALSSYVRARVATL
-526 MACPLVAAG
+526 MACPLVTAG

-549 ESAMSALESLAAVVQ
+549 ESAMAALESLAGVVQ
-564 ESAEA
+564 ESAETA
-569 VGADGQRHLAALI
+569 GAEGQRHLAALI

-625 RAMYL
+625 HAMYL
-630 MLAFDNPKAPA
+630 MLAFDDPKAPA

-656 QAVAFRRLWD
+656 QAVAFRRMWD

-673 GMDRLPN
+673 GMGRLSN
-680 REAQYTLALAWNE
+680 REAQYTLALAWNA
-693 TGVAGSWQR
+693 TGVAGVWQR

-813 IGDADPT
+813 IGGADPAG
-820 HCDARLA
+820 CDPRLA

-882 RPGGEAVHD
+882 RPGGQSAD
-891 GDAIS
+891 DDAES

-904 RGLVTAARITLACHG
+904 RGLVTAARIALACHG
-919 ADSPEGQDA
+919 ADSPEGRDA
-928 ASALALLAEHGVRS
+928 ASALALLAEHGVRA
-942 ADPEHWY
+942 ADPKQWY
-949 FVDLPHDGATGG
+949 FVDTADEDTSDGGPEG
-961 EAESRAEA
+961 RSGSRNE
-969 RGGRHIVTLS
+969 RHTVTLS
-979 PSSVDGIWSCPVC
+979 PSSVDSIWSCPVC

-998 CSGPQSGGVHAG
+998 CSGPQSGGVRAG
-1010 FGTIVHEVAQR
+1010 FGTLVHEVAQR

-1026 LDMPGSMA
+1026 LDMPGAVA
-1034 AESTESR
+1034 AEGTESR

-1061 GIDSP
+1061 TIESP
-1066 TDRYDA
+1066 TDRYA
-1072 MKLDRSAETM
+1072 ALQLDRSAETM
-1082 LTNIASYFV
+1082 MTHIATYFV
-1091 NGCDA
+1091 NGCNP
-1096 AYPFRNAQYMS
+1096 AYPFRNAEYMS

-1113 AECEVEF
+1113 VECEAEF
-1120 TARFDIDD
+1120 TARFDVGDI
-1128 MLAAYNAIPGIEPM
+1128 LAAYNAIPGVEPM

-1152 TLVGGWPEGMCDDLT
+1152 TLVGGWPEGICDDLT

>member
-1 MTGMQELWQAF
+1 MTGMQELWQTF
-12 DAVLGGGETSALL
+12 DAVLGGGEASALL

-67 GNRAIRRMGA
+67 GDRTIRRMGA

-121 VVAAHLG
+121 VVAAHLD

-215 RIAVQWRLAFALRR
+215 RTAVQWRLAFALRR

-289 LRFLEALAVAGVRL
+289 LRFLEALAAAGVRL

-413 GTVATT
+413 GTVATA

-564 ESAEA
+564 ESAET

-666 MVGRVAD
+666 MIGRVAD
-673 GMDRLPN
+673 GMDWLPN

-813 IGDADPT
+813 IGGADPAG
-820 HCDARLA
+820 CDPRLA

-882 RPGGEAVHD
+882 RPGGQSAD
-891 GDAIS
+891 DDAES

-904 RGLVTAARITLACHG
+904 RGLVTAARIALACHG
-919 ADSPEGQDA
+919 ADSPEGRDA
-928 ASALALLAEHGVRS
+928 ASALALLAEHGVRA
-942 ADPEHWY
+942 ADPKQWY
-949 FVDLPHDGATGG
+949 FVDTADEDTSDGGPEG
-961 EAESRAEA
+961 RSGSRNE
-969 RGGRHIVTLS
+969 RHTVTLS
-979 PSSVDGIWSCPVC
+979 PSSVDSIWSCPVC

-998 CSGPQSGGVHAG
+998 CSGPQSGGVRAG
-1010 FGTIVHEVAQR
+1010 FGTLVHEVAQR

-1026 LDMPGSMA
+1026 LDMPGA
-1034 AESTESR
+1034 VATEGAGNR
-1041 IAAVTERLM
+1041 IAAVSERLM

-1061 GIDSP
+1061 TIESP
-1066 TDRYDA
+1066 TDRYA
-1072 MKLDRSAETM
+1072 ALQLDRSAETM
-1082 LTNIASYFV
+1082 MTHIATYFV
-1091 NGCDA
+1091 NGCNP
-1096 AYPFRNAQYMS
+1096 AYPFRNAEYMS

-1113 AECEVEF
+1113 VECEAEF

-1152 TLVGGWPEGMCDDLT
+1152 TLVGGWPEGICDDLT

-1179 RRYQDGRE
+1179 RRYGDGRE

-1266 NGAWNTEPFTLRY
+1266 NGAWNTEPFAGRY
-1279 YFKDPQYL
+1279 HYKDPKYL

-1302 AAWDQIVRLRGSQTL
+1302 AAWNQIIRLRGTQTL
-1317 WALTMVARVFYAAAA
+1317 WALTMAARVFYAAAA

>member
-1 MTGMQELWQAF
+1 MQELWQTF
-12 DAVLGGGETSALL
+12 DAVLGGGEASALL

-67 GNRAIRRMGA
+67 GDRAIRRMGA

-121 VVAAHLG
+121 VVAAHLD

-215 RIAVQWRLAFALRR
+215 RTAVQWRLAFALRR

-258 RRVQAEEVR
+258 RRVQVEEVR
-267 LQPETVPA
+267 LQPETVPS

-289 LRFLEALAVAGVRL
+289 LRFLEALAAAGVRL

-413 GTVATT
+413 GTVATA

-481 LKDEPFVQ
+481 LRDEPFVQ

-512 ATLSSYVRARVATL
+512 AALSSYVRARVATL
-526 MACPLVAAG
+526 MACPLVTAG

-549 ESAMSALESLAAVVQ
+549 ESAMAALESLAGVVQ
-564 ESAEA
+564 ESAETA
-569 VGADGQRHLAALI
+569 GAEGQRHLAALI

-625 RAMYL
+625 HAMYL
-630 MLAFDNPKAPA
+630 MLAFDDPKAPA

-656 QAVAFRRLWD
+656 QAVAFRRMWD

-673 GMDRLPN
+673 GMGRLSN
-680 REAQYTLALAWNE
+680 REAQYTLALAWNA
-693 TGVAGSWQR
+693 TGVAGVWQR

-813 IGDADPT
+813 IGGADPAG
-820 HCDARLA
+820 CDPRLA

-882 RPGGEAVHD
+882 RPGGQSAD
-891 GDAIS
+891 DDAES

-904 RGLVTAARITLACHG
+904 RGLVTAARIALACHG
-919 ADSPEGQDA
+919 ADSPEGRDA
-928 ASALALLAEHGVRS
+928 ASALALLAEHGVRA
-942 ADPEHWY
+942 ADPKQWY
-949 FVDLPHDGATGG
+949 FVDTADEDTSDGGPEG
-961 EAESRAEA
+961 RSGSRNE
-969 RGGRHIVTLS
+969 RHTVTLS
-979 PSSVDGIWSCPVC
+979 PSSVDSIWSCPVC

-998 CSGPQSGGVHAG
+998 CSGPQSGGVRAG
-1010 FGTIVHEVAQR
+1010 FGTLVHEVAQR

-1026 LDMPGSMA
+1026 LDMPGAVA
-1034 AESTESR
+1034 AEGTESR

-1061 GIDSP
+1061 TIESP
-1066 TDRYDA
+1066 TDRYA
-1072 MKLDRSAETM
+1072 ALQLDRSAETM
-1082 LTNIASYFV
+1082 MTHIATYFV
-1091 NGCDA
+1091 NGCNP
-1096 AYPFRNAQYMS
+1096 AYPFRNAEYMS

-1113 AECEVEF
+1113 VECEAEF
-1120 TARFDIDD
+1120 TARFDVGDI
-1128 MLAAYNAIPGIEPM
+1128 LAAYNAIPGVEPM

-1152 TLVGGWPEGMCDDLT
+1152 TLVGGWPEGICDDLT

-1240 LFFVREDDGPSRSR
+1240 LFFVHEDDGPSRSR

>member
-1 MTGMQELWQAF
+1 MTGMQELWQTF
-12 DAVLGGGETSALL
+12 DAVLGGGEASALL

-67 GNRAIRRMGA
+67 GDRAIRRMGA

-121 VVAAHLG
+121 VVAAHLD

-215 RIAVQWRLAFALRR
+215 RTAVQWRLAFALRR

-258 RRVQAEEVR
+258 RRVQVEEVR
-267 LQPETVPA
+267 LQPETVPS

-289 LRFLEALAVAGVRL
+289 LRFLEALAAAGVRL

-389 LPIRRLDEPGA
+389 LPIRRLDAPGA
-400 NADAGLGTSRLED
+400 NVDAGLGASPLED
-413 GTVATT
+413 GTVSTA

-441 QGIAWNDM
+441 RGIAWNDM

-481 LKDEPFVQ
+481 LRDEPFVQ

-512 ATLSSYVRARVATL
+512 AALSSYVRTRVATL
-526 MACPLVAAG
+526 MACPLVSVG
-535 TQSAEGAPARLAPV
+535 TQTAEGAPARLEPV
-549 ESAMSALESLAAVVQ
+549 ESAMAALESLAGVVQ
-564 ESAEA
+564 ESAETA
-569 VGADGQRHLAALI
+569 GAEGQRHLAALI
-582 ESWERYRDAVN
+582 ESWDRYRDAVD
-593 EHRQAARRA
+593 ERRQAARRA
-602 AAVNVDDGVL
+602 AAVSVDDGVL
-612 TGETADDELPFGQ
+612 TGESADDELPFGQ
-625 RAMYL
+625 HAMYL
-630 MLAFDNPKAPA
+630 MLAFDDPKAPA

-656 QAVAFRRLWD
+656 QAVAFRRMWD

-673 GMDRLPN
+673 GMGRLSN
-680 REAQYTLALAWNE
+680 REAQYTLALAWNA
-693 TGVAGSWQR
+693 TGVAGVWQR

-750 ADSLAHVGPV
+750 ADSLAHVGPI

-813 IGDADPT
+813 IGGADPAG
-820 HCDARLA
+820 CDPRLA

-882 RPGGEAVHD
+882 RPGGQSAD
-891 GDAIS
+891 DDAES

-904 RGLVTAARITLACHG
+904 RGLVTAARIALACHG
-919 ADSPEGQDA
+919 ADSPEGRDA
-928 ASALALLAEHGVRS
+928 ASALALLAEHGVRA
-942 ADPEHWY
+942 ADPKQWY
-949 FVDLPHDGATGG
+949 FVDTADEDTSDGGPEG
-961 EAESRAEA
+961 RSGSRNE
-969 RGGRHIVTLS
+969 RHTVTLS
-979 PSSVDGIWSCPVC
+979 PSSVDSIWSCPVC

-998 CSGPQSGGVHAG
+998 CSGPQSGGVRAG
-1010 FGTIVHEVAQR
+1010 FGTLVHEVAQR

-1026 LDMPGSMA
+1026 LDMPGAVA
-1034 AESTESR
+1034 AEGAGNR
-1041 IAAVTERLM
+1041 IAAVSERLM

-1061 GIDSP
+1061 TIESP
-1066 TDRYDA
+1066 TDRYA
-1072 MKLDRSAETM
+1072 ALQLDRSAETM
-1082 LTNIASYFV
+1082 MTHIATYFV
-1091 NGCDA
+1091 NGCNP
-1096 AYPFRNAQYMS
+1096 AYPFRNAEYMS

-1113 AECEVEF
+1113 VECEAEF

-1152 TLVGGWPEGMCDDLT
+1152 TLVGGWPEGICDDLT

-1279 YFKDPQYL
+1279 CFKDPQYL

>member
-1 MTGMQELWQAF
+1 MQELWQTF
-12 DAVLGGGETSALL
+12 DAVLGGGEASALL

-67 GNRAIRRMGA
+67 GDRAIRRMGA

-121 VVAAHLG
+121 VVAAHLD

-215 RIAVQWRLAFALRR
+215 RTAVQWRLAFALRR

-258 RRVQAEEVR
+258 RRVQVEEVR
-267 LQPETVPA
+267 LQPETVPS

-289 LRFLEALAVAGVRL
+289 LRFLEALAAAGVRL

-389 LPIRRLDEPGA
+389 LPIRRLDAPGA
-400 NADAGLGTSRLED
+400 NADAGLGASPLED
-413 GTVATT
+413 DTVSTA

-512 ATLSSYVRARVATL
+512 AALSSYVRARVATL
-526 MACPLVAAG
+526 MACPLVTAG

-549 ESAMSALESLAAVVQ
+549 ESAMAALESLAGVVQ
-564 ESAEA
+564 ESAETA
-569 VGADGQRHLAALI
+569 GAEGQRHLAALI

-625 RAMYL
+625 HAMYL
-630 MLAFDNPKAPA
+630 MLAFDDPKAPA

-656 QAVAFRRLWD
+656 QAVAFRRMWD

-673 GMDRLPN
+673 GMGRLSN
-680 REAQYTLALAWNE
+680 REAQYTLALAWNA
-693 TGVAGSWQR
+693 TGVAGVWQR

-813 IGDADPT
+813 IGGADPAG
-820 HCDARLA
+820 CDPRLA

-882 RPGGEAVHD
+882 RPGGQSAD
-891 GDAIS
+891 DDAES

-904 RGLVTAARITLACHG
+904 RGLVTAARIALACHG
-919 ADSPEGQDA
+919 ADSPEGRDA
-928 ASALALLAEHGVRS
+928 ASALALLAEHGVRA
-942 ADPEHWY
+942 ADPKQWY
-949 FVDLPHDGATGG
+949 FVDTADEDTSDGGPEG
-961 EAESRAEA
+961 RSGSRNE
-969 RGGRHIVTLS
+969 RHTVTLS
-979 PSSVDGIWSCPVC
+979 PSSVDSIWSCPVC

-998 CSGPQSGGVHAG
+998 CSGPQSGGVRAG
-1010 FGTIVHEVAQR
+1010 FGTLVHEVAQR

-1026 LDMPGSMA
+1026 LDMPGAVA
-1034 AESTESR
+1034 AEGTESR

-1061 GIDSP
+1061 TIESP
-1066 TDRYDA
+1066 TDRYA
-1072 MKLDRSAETM
+1072 ALQLDRSAETM
-1082 LTNIASYFV
+1082 MTHIATYFV
-1091 NGCDA
+1091 NGCNP
-1096 AYPFRNAQYMS
+1096 AYPFRNAEYMS

-1113 AECEVEF
+1113 VECEAEF
-1120 TARFDIDD
+1120 TARFDVGDI
-1128 MLAAYNAIPGIEPM
+1128 LAAYNAIPGVEPM

-1152 TLVGGWPEGMCDDLT
+1152 TLVGGWPEGICDDLT

-1342 TPDHV
+1342 TPDHA

>member
-1 MTGMQELWQAF
+1 MQELWQTF
-12 DAVLGGGETSALL
+12 DAVLGGGEASALL

-200 REYVGEAAGTGRNAD
+200 REYVGEAAGTERNAD

-289 LRFLEALAVAGVRL
+289 LRFLEALAAAGVRL

-413 GTVATT
+413 GTVATA

-481 LKDEPFVQ
+481 PKDEPFVQ

-512 ATLSSYVRARVATL
+512 AALSSYVRARVATL
-526 MACPLVAAG
+526 MACPLVTAG

-582 ESWERYRDAVN
+582 ESWDRYRDAVD
-593 EHRQAARRA
+593 ERRQAARRA
-602 AAVNVDDGVL
+602 AAVSVDDGVL
-612 TGETADDELPFGQ
+612 TGESADDELPFGQ
-625 RAMYL
+625 HAMYL
-630 MLAFDNPKAPA
+630 MLAFDDPKAPA

-656 QAVAFRRLWD
+656 QAVAFRRMWD

-673 GMDRLPN
+673 GMGRLSN
-680 REAQYTLALAWNE
+680 REAQYTLALAWNA
-693 TGVAGSWQR
+693 TGVAGVWQR

-813 IGDADPT
+813 IGGADPAG
-820 HCDARLA
+820 CDPRLA

-882 RPGGEAVHD
+882 RPGGQSAD
-891 GDAIS
+891 DDAES

-904 RGLVTAARITLACHG
+904 RGLVTAARIALACHG
-919 ADSPEGQDA
+919 ADSPEGRDA
-928 ASALALLAEHGVRS
+928 ASALALLAEHGVRA
-942 ADPEHWY
+942 ADPKQWY
-949 FVDLPHDGATGG
+949 FVDTADEDTSDGGPEG
-961 EAESRAEA
+961 RSGSRNE
-969 RGGRHIVTLS
+969 RHTVTLS
-979 PSSVDGIWSCPVC
+979 PSSVDSIWSCPVC

-998 CSGPQSGGVHAG
+998 CSGPQSGGVRAG
-1010 FGTIVHEVAQR
+1010 FGTLVHEVAQR

-1026 LDMPGSMA
+1026 LDMPGAVA
-1034 AESTESR
+1034 AEGTESR

-1061 GIDSP
+1061 TIESP
-1066 TDRYDA
+1066 TDRYA
-1072 MKLDRSAETM
+1072 ALQLDRSAETM
-1082 LTNIASYFV
+1082 MTHIATYFV
-1091 NGCDA
+1091 NGCNP
-1096 AYPFRNAQYMS
+1096 AYPFRNAEYMS

-1113 AECEVEF
+1113 VECEAEF
-1120 TARFDIDD
+1120 TARFDVGDI
-1128 MLAAYNAIPGIEPM
+1128 LAAYNAIPGVEPM

-1152 TLVGGWPEGMCDDLT
+1152 TLVGGWPEGICDDLT

-1240 LFFVREDDGPSRSR
+1240 LFFVHEDDGPSRSR

>member
-1 MTGMQELWQAF
+1 MQELWQTF
-12 DAVLGGGETSALL
+12 DAVLGGGEASALL

-67 GNRAIRRMGA
+67 GDRAIRRMGA

-121 VVAAHLG
+121 VVAAHLD

-215 RIAVQWRLAFALRR
+215 RTAVQWRLAFALRR

-258 RRVQAEEVR
+258 RRVQVEEVR
-267 LQPETVPA
+267 LQPETVPS

-289 LRFLEALAVAGVRL
+289 LRFLEALSAAGVRL

-389 LPIRRLDEPGA
+389 LPIRRLDAPGA
-400 NADAGLGTSRLED
+400 NVDAGLGASPLED
-413 GTVATT
+413 GTVSTA

-512 ATLSSYVRARVATL
+512 AALSSYVRARVATL
-526 MACPLVAAG
+526 MACPLVTAG

-549 ESAMSALESLAAVVQ
+549 ESAMAALESLAGVVQ
-564 ESAEA
+564 ESAETA
-569 VGADGQRHLAALI
+569 GAEGQRHLAALI

-625 RAMYL
+625 HAMYL
-630 MLAFDNPKAPA
+630 MLAFDDPKAPA

-656 QAVAFRRLWD
+656 QAVAFRRMWD

-673 GMDRLPN
+673 GMGRLSN
-680 REAQYTLALAWNE
+680 REAQYTLALAWNA
-693 TGVAGSWQR
+693 TGVAGVWQR

-813 IGDADPT
+813 IGGADPAG
-820 HCDARLA
+820 CDPRLA

-882 RPGGEAVHD
+882 RPGGQSAD
-891 GDAIS
+891 DDAES

-904 RGLVTAARITLACHG
+904 RGLVTAARIALACHG
-919 ADSPEGQDA
+919 ADSPEGRDA
-928 ASALALLAEHGVRS
+928 ASALALLAEHGVRA
-942 ADPEHWY
+942 ADPKQWY
-949 FVDLPHDGATGG
+949 FVDTADEDTSDGGPEG
-961 EAESRAEA
+961 RSGSRNE
-969 RGGRHIVTLS
+969 RHTVTLS
-979 PSSVDGIWSCPVC
+979 PSSVDSIWSCPVC

-998 CSGPQSGGVHAG
+998 CSGPQSGGVRAG
-1010 FGTIVHEVAQR
+1010 FGTLVHEVAQR

-1026 LDMPGSMA
+1026 LDMPGAVA
-1034 AESTESR
+1034 AEGTESR

-1061 GIDSP
+1061 TIESP
-1066 TDRYDA
+1066 TDRYA
-1072 MKLDRSAETM
+1072 ALQLDRSAETM
-1082 LTNIASYFV
+1082 MTHIATYFV
-1091 NGCDA
+1091 NGCNP
-1096 AYPFRNAQYMS
+1096 AYPFRNAEYMS

-1113 AECEVEF
+1113 VECEAEF
-1120 TARFDIDD
+1120 TARFDVGDI
-1128 MLAAYNAIPGIEPM
+1128 LAAYNAIPGVEPM

-1152 TLVGGWPEGMCDDLT
+1152 TLVGGWPEGICDDLT

-1287 EIPELPETPPAGVRA
+1287 EIPELPETPPAGVRT

-1342 TPDHV
+1342 TPDHA

>member
-1 MTGMQELWQAF
+1 MTGMQELWQTF
-12 DAVLGGGETSALL
+12 DAVLGGGEASALL

-67 GNRAIRRMGA
+67 GDRAIRRMGA

-121 VVAAHLG
+121 VVAAHLD

-215 RIAVQWRLAFALRR
+215 RTAVQWRLAFALRR

-289 LRFLEALAVAGVRL
+289 LRFLEALAAAGVRL

-413 GTVATT
+413 GTVATA

-564 ESAEA
+564 ESAET

-666 MVGRVAD
+666 MIGRVAD
-673 GMDRLPN
+673 GMDWLPN

-713 ANDRLDVAMRLFQF
+713 ANDRLDVVMRLFQF
-727 AADGSAGEDIV
+727 ATDGSAGEDIV

-813 IGDADPT
+813 IGGADPAG
-820 HCDARLA
+820 CDPRLA

-882 RPGGEAVHD
+882 RPGGQSAD
-891 GDAIS
+891 DDAES

-904 RGLVTAARITLACHG
+904 RGLVTAARIALACHG
-919 ADSPEGQDA
+919 ADSPEGRDA
-928 ASALALLAEHGVRS
+928 ASALALLAEHGVRA
-942 ADPEHWY
+942 ADPKQWY
-949 FVDLPHDGATGG
+949 FVDTADEDTSDGGPEG
-961 EAESRAEA
+961 RSGSRNE
-969 RGGRHIVTLS
+969 RHTVTLS
-979 PSSVDGIWSCPVC
+979 PSSVDSIWSCPVC

-998 CSGPQSGGVHAG
+998 CSGPQSGGVRAG
-1010 FGTIVHEVAQR
+1010 FGTLVHEVAQR

-1026 LDMPGSMA
+1026 LDMPGA
-1034 AESTESR
+1034 VATEGAGNR
-1041 IAAVTERLM
+1041 IAAVSERLM

-1061 GIDSP
+1061 TIESP
-1066 TDRYDA
+1066 TDRYA
-1072 MKLDRSAETM
+1072 ALQLDRSAETM
-1082 LTNIASYFV
+1082 MTHIATYFV
-1091 NGCDA
+1091 NGCNP
-1096 AYPFRNAQYMS
+1096 AYPFRNAEYMS

-1113 AECEVEF
+1113 VECEAEF

-1152 TLVGGWPEGMCDDLT
+1152 TLVGGWPEGICDDLT

-1179 RRYQDGRE
+1179 RRYGDGRE

-1266 NGAWNTEPFTLRY
+1266 NGAWNTEPFAGRY
-1279 YFKDPQYL
+1279 HYKDPKYL

-1302 AAWDQIVRLRGSQTL
+1302 AAWNQIIRLRGTQTL
-1317 WALTMVARVFYAAAA
+1317 WALTMAARVFYAAAA

>member
-1 MTGMQELWQAF
+1 MQELWQTF
-12 DAVLGGGETSALL
+12 DAVLGGGEASALL

-121 VVAAHLG
+121 VVAAHLD

-215 RIAVQWRLAFALRR
+215 RTAVQWRLAFALRR

-258 RRVQAEEVR
+258 RRVQVEEVR

-289 LRFLEALAVAGVRL
+289 LRFLEALSAAGVRL

-389 LPIRRLDEPGA
+389 LPIRRLDAPGA
-400 NADAGLGTSRLED
+400 NVDAGLGASPLED
-413 GTVATT
+413 GTVSTA

-441 QGIAWNDM
+441 RGIAWNDM

-481 LKDEPFVQ
+481 LRDEPFVQ

-512 ATLSSYVRARVATL
+512 AALSSYVRARVATL
-526 MACPLVAAG
+526 MACPLVTAG
-535 TQSAEGAPARLAPV
+535 TQSAEGTPARLAPV
-549 ESAMSALESLAAVVQ
+549 ESAMAALESLAGVVQ
-564 ESAEA
+564 ESAETA
-569 VGADGQRHLAALI
+569 GAEGQRHLAALI
-582 ESWERYRDAVN
+582 ESWDRYRDAVD
-593 EHRQAARRA
+593 ERRQAARRA
-602 AAVNVDDGVL
+602 AAVSVDDGVL
-612 TGETADDELPFGQ
+612 TGESADDELPFGQ
-625 RAMYL
+625 HAMYL
-630 MLAFDNPKAPA
+630 MLAFDDPKAPA

-656 QAVAFRRLWD
+656 QAVAFRRMWD

-673 GMDRLPN
+673 GMGRLSN
-680 REAQYTLALAWNE
+680 REAQYTLALSWNA
-693 TGVAGSWQR
+693 TGVAGVWQR

-813 IGDADPT
+813 IGGADPAG
-820 HCDARLA
+820 CDPRLA

-882 RPGGEAVHD
+882 RPGGQSAD
-891 GDAIS
+891 DDAES

-904 RGLVTAARITLACHG
+904 RGLVTAARIALACHG
-919 ADSPEGQDA
+919 ADSPEGRDA
-928 ASALALLAEHGVRS
+928 ASALALLAEHGVRA
-942 ADPEHWY
+942 ADPKQWY
-949 FVDLPHDGATGG
+949 FVDTADEDTSDGGPEG
-961 EAESRAEA
+961 RSGSRNE
-969 RGGRHIVTLS
+969 RHTVTLS
-979 PSSVDGIWSCPVC
+979 PSSVDSIWSCPVC

-998 CSGPQSGGVHAG
+998 CSGPQSGGVRAG
-1010 FGTIVHEVAQR
+1010 FGTLVHEVAQR

-1026 LDMPGSMA
+1026 LDMPGAVA
-1034 AESTESR
+1034 AEGAGNR
-1041 IAAVTERLM
+1041 IAAVSERLM

-1061 GIDSP
+1061 TIESP
-1066 TDRYDA
+1066 TDRYA
-1072 MKLDRSAETM
+1072 ALQLDRSAETM
-1082 LTNIASYFV
+1082 MTHIATYFV
-1091 NGCDA
+1091 NGCNP
-1096 AYPFRNAQYMS
+1096 AYPFRNAEYMS

-1113 AECEVEF
+1113 VECEAEF

-1152 TLVGGWPEGMCDDLT
+1152 TLVGGWPEGICDDLT

>member
-1 MTGMQELWQAF
+1 MTGMQELWQTF
-12 DAVLGGGETSALL
+12 DAVLGGGEASALL

-67 GNRAIRRMGA
+67 GDRAIRRMGA

-121 VVAAHLG
+121 VVAAHLD

-215 RIAVQWRLAFALRR
+215 RTAVQWRLAFALRR

-258 RRVQAEEVR
+258 RRVQVEEVR
-267 LQPETVPA
+267 LQPETVPS

-289 LRFLEALAVAGVRL
+289 LRFLEALSAAGVRL

-389 LPIRRLDEPGA
+389 LPIRRLDAPGA
-400 NADAGLGTSRLED
+400 NVDAGLGASPLED
-413 GTVATT
+413 GTVSTA

-441 QGIAWNDM
+441 RGIAWNDM

-498 LLRRRGIDAVDLPL
+498 LLRRRGIDAVNLPL

-680 REAQYTLALAWNE
+680 REAQYTLALAWNA
-693 TGVAGSWQR
+693 TGVAGVWQR

-750 ADSLAHVGPV
+750 ADSLAHVGPI

-813 IGDADPT
+813 IGGADPAG
-820 HCDARLA
+820 CDPRLA

-882 RPGGEAVHD
+882 RPGGQSAD
-891 GDAIS
+891 DDAES

-904 RGLVTAARITLACHG
+904 RGLVTAARIALACHG
-919 ADSPEGQDA
+919 ADSPEGRDA
-928 ASALALLAEHGVRS
+928 ASALALLAEHGVRA
-942 ADPEHWY
+942 ADPKQWY
-949 FVDLPHDGATGG
+949 FVDTADEDTSDGGPEG
-961 EAESRAEA
+961 RSGSRNE
-969 RGGRHIVTLS
+969 RHTVTLS
-979 PSSVDGIWSCPVC
+979 PSSVDSIWSCPVC

-998 CSGPQSGGVHAG
+998 CSGPQSGGVRAG
-1010 FGTIVHEVAQR
+1010 FGTLVHEVAQR

-1026 LDMPGSMA
+1026 LDMPGAVA
-1034 AESTESR
+1034 AEGAGNR
-1041 IAAVTERLM
+1041 IAAVSERLM

-1061 GIDSP
+1061 TIESP
-1066 TDRYDA
+1066 TDRYA
-1072 MKLDRSAETM
+1072 ALQLDRSAETM

-1096 AYPFRNAQYMS
+1096 AYPFRNAEYMS

-1113 AECEVEF
+1113 VECEAEF
-1120 TARFDIDD
+1120 TARFDVGDI
-1128 MLAAYNAIPGIEPM
+1128 LAAYNAIPGVEPM

-1152 TLVGGWPEGMCDDLT
+1152 TLVGGWPEGICDDLT